1 MHVPPIIVTGARE
14 HNLRD
19 VTVGLPRG
27 RLVCLSGVS
36 GSGKSSLAFDTLYAE
51 GQRRYVESLS
61 TFARQFLGQLPRPD
75 VDSVTGLS
83 PAISIAQKSAGT
95 NPRSTVATMTEIH
108 DFLRVLYARVGTA
121 HCPTCDAVLEAQPRD
136 QIVERIIAARA
147 GRPVMVLAPVVR
159 EAKGEHR
166 DLFTDLVRQGFT
178 RARVDGSVCR
188 VEEPPA
194 LEKQLKHTIDVVVDR
209 LIPSEDTRSRLAE
222 AVELALRTGGGQV
235 IVAAEPARDGGQAGR
250 RPGDGA
256 SAGTSD
262 AAAPSPRPA
271 PGSRGGDEGDLVLS
285 SRYACTTC
293 GVSYDTPE
301 PQLFSFNSP
310 QGACPACDG
319 LGDIYGIDPEKLVTE
334 PAKTLRKG
342 AIGVLGTFRDMP
354 RWLRRLLTGVAAHAE
369 AKKKL
374 PPGTLL
380 DTPWQELT
388 AAQKRIWLDGT
399 GMEEIQLA
407 WRRGRAERGAKT
419 KFEGLR
425 ALLANRWRNA
435 KSGIVRRM
443 LEKLMSVTPCHVC
456 QGARLS
462 PQARAVRI
470 TSRGQGWGRGTRT
483 PALSP
488 REREKGTTAPLPRE
502 ESRGPCDATASH
514 APSPRPSPKGRGRKP
529 VAPLPALSP
538 GNPDQNRELSLDA
551 LCALPIADARAFLAD
566 LALDGTQ
573 RVIAVELMKEI
584 NGRLAF
590 LDQVGLGYLAL
601 DRKAPTLSGGESQ
614 RIRLAAQIGSGLS
627 GVLYVLDEPSIGLHP
642 RDNVK
647 LLGALEALRD
657 KGNTVVVVEHDED
670 TIRAADWVV
679 DFGPGPGKRGGEV
692 VAAGTPDDVARS
704 PRSVTGAFLAGR
716 DGIPVPKQRRQPRGS
731 SLVLKGVRH
740 NNLRNVDVEIP
751 LGLLVCVTGVSG
763 SGKSSLVGD
772 VLEPELRRRLG
783 SEAANP
789 GAFDALHGADA
800 LDKVIVI
807 DQSPIGRTPR
817 SNPATYVKVWDDI
830 RALFT
835 MLPEAKKRGWKAG
848 RFSFN
853 VAGGR
858 CEACEGNGSVR
869 LDMDFLADV
878 WMTCEVCGGARFAK
892 DTLEVRWKGKNVAE
906 LLTMEIGEALD
917 LFADAPDIARKL
929 QTLHDVGLDYLHL
942 GQPSPT
948 LSGGEA
954 QRVKLSRELAK
965 RSTGKTL
972 YILDEPT
979 TGLHMAD
986 VRQLL
991 TVLERLVDAGNT
1003 VLVVEHNLDVVKRA
1017 DWVIDLG
1024 PEGGAGGGRIV
1035 ATGTPEQVAKVKAS
1049 HTARALGPILAAGR
1063 TASRPARKPAV
1074 RRKAAADPA
1083 AAVQQMLATVTKSS
1097 RDPGPPAI
1105 TIRGAALHNLKH
1117 VDLDVPRGALTV
1129 CCGPSGS
1136 GKTSLAFDTLYA
1148 EGQRRYVESLSPY
1161 ARQFVG
1167 QVPKPLFEKIEG
1179 LAPAVAIEQR
1189 GGTGTPRSTV
1199 GTLTEMYDHFRVLA
1213 ARLGTMHCPG
1223 CGTPVGAQS
1232 VDQTVERLF
1241 EHGAGARLLLLA
1253 PTELKVGQTPEA
1265 LFAAL
1270 QAAGHVRVRIDGRTV
1285 RLDDKPVVDRKRKSR
1300 LEIVIDRVTVSPADR
1315 SRLAQSVEAAFA
1327 AGNGTMLVARAVD
1340 GADEPDWPVEVHS
1353 RRLAC
1358 PTCGRGF
1365 KPLEP
1370 RQFSFNSPLGW
1381 CPSCDGL
1388 GTRTGVDRKAL
1399 VRDSALSLGDGALD
1413 LWPTLQGPAGRQ
1425 MGRLMLEALCRV
1437 TGLPLDVPLA
1447 DLSGL
1452 QLRVLFEG
1460 TGEKWIDV
1468 PLPSGG
1474 PPTGRHPH
1482 PGPLPEGE
1490 GEGKSLLAQTS
1501 EIPSPRRQTKGK
1513 PPISSPLPLGEGG
1526 RRPGEGASSPVWF
1539 SFQFQGLEAACE
1551 EAARLVA
1558 ALRGKVD
1565 AVMDEVPCSEC
1576 GGSRLADVAAA
1587 VTLWGRPLDVWCR
1600 MPLGRLQRELA
1611 AVELAA
1617 DEKRIAGDLLR
1628 ELNAR
1633 VAFLVDVGLE
1643 YLDLARPA
1651 GSLSG
1656 GELQRIRLAAQVGS
1670 GLTGVLYVLDEPT
1683 IGLHPRDTHRLVA
1696 ALGKLR
1702 DLGNTVVVVEHDRDV
1717 VAAAD
1722 EAVDF
1727 GPGSG
1732 REGGTIVA
1740 HGPPAKL
1747 AEMKTSVTGP
1757 YLADKRACDAVLA
1770 RKLERG
1776 RRVPAGWIE
1785 VRGITHR
1792 TLRGVDARFPLGVL
1806 AAVTGPS
1813 GSGKTSLVLEV
1824 LWRAAARRLH
1834 AAREQPG
1841 RHAAVKGLE
1850 AIDRVIL
1857 VDQEAIGLTPGSTP
1871 ATYTGVFDH
1880 IRQLYAKVP
1889 EARTR
1894 GFAPR
1899 TFSFNVAGGRCEA
1912 CEGLGQRRVEMHF
1925 LPDVWVEC
1933 EACKGRRYSAETLHA
1948 KWHGKSIADVLEMS
1962 VADAAAFFAPVPP
1975 IARILATLVDVGL
1988 GYVTLGQPAPQ
1999 LSGGEAQRV
2008 KLSRELAKPGTGSTL
2023 YILDEPTTGLHFADI
2038 EKLLHVL
2045 ERLVDAGNTVL
2056 VIEHNL
2062 EVIQAADW
2070 VLDMGPEAGAGGGRI
2085 VTEGPP
2091 EDLVIHARRWRQQAD
2106 RDGAGD
2112 LLRSHTGEA
2121 LEAFTAAPP
2130 TSPAAP
2136 APASRRARARSRPG

>member
-1 MHVPPIIVTGARE
+1 MHVPPIVVRGARE

-83 PAISIAQKSAGT
+83 PSISIAQKSAGT

-121 HCPTCDAVLEAQPRD
+121 HCPACDAVLEAQPRD
-136 QIVERIIAARA
+136 QIVERILDSR
-147 GRPVMVLAPVVR
+147 GGQRVMLLAPLVR
-159 EAKGEHR
+159 DAKGEHR

-178 RARVDGSVCR
+178 RARVDGRICR
-188 VEEPPA
+188 VEDPPP

-209 LIPSEDTRSRLAE
+209 LVPSDATRSRVAE
-222 AVELALRTGGGQV
+222 AVALALKTSGGQV
-235 IVAAEPARDGGQAGR
+235 IVAGEEEAPRD
-250 RPGDGA
+250 
-256 SAGTSD
+256 
-262 AAAPSPRPA
+262 
-271 PGSRGGDEGDLVLS
+271 DLFS
-285 SRYACTTC
+285 SQYACAAC
-293 GVSYDTPE
+293 GVSYSTPE

-310 QGACPACDG
+310 QGACPTCEG
-319 LGDIYGIDPEKLVTE
+319 LGDIYGIDPAKLVTE
-334 PAKTLRKG
+334 PAKSLRKG
-342 AIGVLGTFRDMP
+342 AIGVLGTFRNMP

-374 PPGTLL
+374 APGTLL
-380 DTPWQELT
+380 DTPWKDLT
-388 AAQKRIWLDGT
+388 AAQKRIWLSGT
-399 GMEEIQLA
+399 GVEDVKLS
-407 WRRGRAERGAKT
+407 WKRGRAERGATT
-419 KFEGLR
+419 KFEGLC

-435 KSGIVRRM
+435 KSGIIRRM
-443 LEKLMSVTPCHVC
+443 LEKLMSITPCHAC

-462 PQARAVRI
+462 PQARGVRI
-470 TSRGQGWGRGTRT
+470 T
-483 PALSP
+483 
-488 REREKGTTAPLPRE
+488 
-502 ESRGPCDATASH
+502 TASKEWLG
-514 APSPRPSPKGRGRKP
+514 AKRPG
-529 VAPLPALSP
+529 
-538 GNPDQNRELSLDA
+538 ELSLDT
-551 LCALPIADARAFLAD
+551 LCALPIADARAFLAK

-573 RVIAVELMKEI
+573 ATIATELMKEI
-584 NGRLAF
+584 SSRLEF
-590 LDQVGLGYLAL
+590 LDRVGLGYLAL

-627 GVLYVLDEPSIGLHP
+627 GVLYVLDEPSIGLHA

-692 VAAGTPDDVARS
+692 VAAGTPDAVAASERS
-704 PRSVTGAFLAGR
+704 ITGAFLAGR
-716 DGIPVPKQRRQPRGS
+716 DRIEVPERRRPPTEK
-731 SLVLKGVRH
+731 SLRLEGVRH
-740 NNLRNVDVEIP
+740 NNLKGVDVEIP

-783 SEAANP
+783 SEAATP
-789 GAFDALHGADA
+789 GAFDAIHGADA

-830 RALFT
+830 RTLFT
-835 MLPEAKKRGWKAG
+835 MLPDAKKRGWKAG

-858 CEACEGNGSVR
+858 CEACEGSGSVR
-869 LDMDFLADV
+869 LDMDFLADIWV
-878 WMTCEVCGGARFAK
+878 TCEECGGTRFAK
-892 DTLEVRWKGKNVAE
+892 DTLEVRWKGKSVADI
-906 LLTMEIGEALD
+906 LAMEVGDALE

-991 TVLERLVDAGNT
+991 GVLERLVEAGNT

-1024 PEGGAGGGRIV
+1024 PEGGGGGGRIV
-1035 ATGTPEQVAKVKAS
+1035 AAGTPEKVAKVKAS
-1049 HTARALGPILAAGR
+1049 HTGRALVPLLSAGR
-1063 TASRPARKPAV
+1063 EPVAKPPAV
-1074 RRKAAADPA
+1074 RRKKAVDPT
-1083 AAVQQMLATVTKSS
+1083 AAVAAMLDAVGATS

-1105 TIRGAALHNLKH
+1105 TVRGAALHNLKQ
-1117 VDLDVPRGALTV
+1117 VDADIPRGKLTV

-1167 QVPKPLFEKIEG
+1167 QVPKPVFEKIEG
-1179 LAPAVAIEQR
+1179 LSPAVAIEQR
-1189 GGTGTPRSTV
+1189 ATGSTPRSTV

-1213 ARLGTMHCPG
+1213 ARLGRMHCPD
-1223 CGTPVGAQS
+1223 CSTQVGAQS
-1232 VDQTVERLF
+1232 VDQTVEKILS
-1241 EHGAGARLLLLA
+1241 HPAGTKLLLLA
-1253 PTELKVGQTPEA
+1253 PVELRVGQTPEA
-1265 LFAAL
+1265 LFASL
-1270 QAAGHVRVRIDGRTV
+1270 RAAGHVRVRIDGRTM
-1285 RLDDKPVVDRKRKSR
+1285 RLDEKPSLDRKRKSR
-1300 LEIVIDRVTVSPADR
+1300 IEIVIDRVTADPESR

-1327 AGNGTMLVARAVD
+1327 AGGGTMLVARCAD
-1340 GADEPDWPVEVHS
+1340 GHDGKALDEPDWPVEVLS

-1358 PTCGRGF
+1358 PECGRGF

-1388 GTRTGVDRKAL
+1388 GTRTGIDRGAL
-1399 VRDSALSLGDGALD
+1399 VRDASRSLADGALD
-1413 LWPTLQGPAGRQ
+1413 LWPTIDGPQGR
-1425 MGRLMLEALCRV
+1425 MGRAMLEALAAA

-1447 DLSGL
+1447 DLSGI
-1452 QLRVLFEG
+1452 QQRVLFEG
-1460 TGEKWIDV
+1460 TGDRWIEVERPKGV
-1468 PLPSGG
+1468 PGSG
-1474 PPTGRHPH
+1474 P
-1482 PGPLPEGE
+1482 
-1490 GEGKSLLAQTS
+1490 
-1501 EIPSPRRQTKGK
+1501 
-1513 PPISSPLPLGEGG
+1513 
-1526 RRPGEGASSPVWF
+1526 WF
-1539 SFQFQGLEAACE
+1539 AFQFKGLEAACE

-1558 ALRGKVD
+1558 ALRPKVD

-1576 GGSRLADVAAA
+1576 GGSRLADVASA
-1587 VTLWGRPLDVWCR
+1587 VTLWGRTLDVWGR
-1600 MPLGRLQRELA
+1600 MPLGRLAQELA
-1611 AVELAA
+1611 TVRLDDTER
-1617 DEKRIAGDLLR
+1617 KIAGDLLR
-1628 ELNAR
+1628 ELTAR
-1633 VAFLVDVGLE
+1633 VTFLVDVGLD
-1643 YLDLARPA
+1643 YLDMARPA

-1683 IGLHPRDTHRLVA
+1683 IGLHPRDTHRLIG

-1717 VAAAD
+1717 VATAD
-1722 EAVDF
+1722 HALDF

-1732 REGGTIVA
+1732 REGGLIVA
-1740 HGPPAKL
+1740 QAAPAKL
-1747 AEMKTSVTGP
+1747 ETLAASVTGP
-1757 YLADKRACDAVLA
+1757 YLGKRRACDEVLA
-1770 RKLERG
+1770 RKAKNG
-1776 RRVPAGWIE
+1776 RREPSGWID
-1785 VRGITHR
+1785 VRDVRHR
-1792 TLRGVDARFPLGVL
+1792 TLKGLDARFPLGVL

-1824 LWRAAARRLH
+1824 LWRALARRLH

-1841 RHAAVKGLE
+1841 QFTSIKGLDE
-1850 AIDRVIL
+1850 IDRVIL
-1857 VDQEAIGLTPGSTP
+1857 VDQEAIGSTPGSTP

-1889 EARTR
+1889 ESRTR
-1894 GFAPR
+1894 GFTPR

-1933 EACKGRRYSAETLHA
+1933 EACRGRRYTSETLHA

-1962 VADAAAFFAPVPP
+1962 VADAAAFFGTVPP
-1975 IARILATLVDVGL
+1975 VARILTTLVDVGL

-2008 KLSRELAKPGTGSTL
+2008 KLSRELAKPGTGRTL

-2038 EKLLHVL
+2038 EKLLRVL
-2045 ERLVDAGNTVL
+2045 ERLVDSGNTVL
-2056 VIEHNL
+2056 VVEHNL
-2062 EVIQAADW
+2062 EVIAAADW
-2070 VLDMGPEAGAGGGRI
+2070 VLDLGPEAGAGGGRI
-2085 VTEGPP
+2085 VAEGPP
-2091 EDLVIHARRWRQQAD
+2091 EDIVIHARRWLAQHSSARGSRA
-2106 RDGAGD
+2106 ASHGD
-2112 LLRSHTGEA
+2112 DDAPLLRSHTGEA
-2121 LEAFTAAPP
+2121 LDAFGALALKPSATP
-2130 TSPAAP
+2130 
-2136 APASRRARARSRPG
+2136 R

>member
-1 MHVPPIIVTGARE
+1 MHVPPIVVRGARE

-27 RLVCLSGVS
+27 RLVCLTGVS

-83 PAISIAQKSAGT
+83 PSISIAQKSAGH

-121 HCPTCDAVLEAQPRD
+121 HCPTCDSVLEAQPRD
-136 QIVERIIAARA
+136 QIVERIIAARKDQQ
-147 GRPVMVLAPVVR
+147 VMILAPLVR

-178 RARVDGSVCR
+178 RARVDGQICR
-188 VEEPPA
+188 VEDPPP
-194 LEKQLKHTIDVVVDR
+194 LEKLLKHSIDVVVDR
-209 LIPSEDTRSRLAE
+209 LIPSEATRSRIAE

-235 IVAAEPARDGGQAGR
+235 IVAGESKAEEK
-250 RPGDGA
+250 GA
-256 SAGTSD
+256 PEKRGLAPFSD
-262 AAAPSPRPA
+262 
-271 PGSRGGDEGDLVLS
+271 LILS
-285 SRYACTTC
+285 SRYACVQC
-293 GVSYDTPE
+293 GVSYSTPE

-310 QGACPACDG
+310 QGACPTCDG
-319 LGDIYGIDPEKLVTE
+319 LGDIYGIDPVKLVTAPE
-334 PAKTLRKG
+334 KSLRKG
-342 AIGVLGTFRDMP
+342 ALGVLGSFRDMP

-369 AKKKL
+369 AKRKF
-374 PPGTLL
+374 PDGTLL
-380 DTPWQELT
+380 DTPWQDLT
-388 AAQKRIWLDGT
+388 ALQKKIWLSGT
-399 GMEEIQLA
+399 GMEEISLV

-419 KFEGLR
+419 KFEGI
-425 ALLANRWRNA
+425 LAMLASRWRNA
-435 KSGIVRRM
+435 KSGIIRRM
-443 LEKLMSVTPCHVC
+443 LEKLMSVTPCHDC
-456 QGARLS
+456 MGARLS
-462 PQARAVRI
+462 AQARAVRI
-470 TSRGQGWGRGTRT
+470 RTAAKTSIQAVGTRVRENAV
-483 PALSP
+483 PA
-488 REREKGTTAPLPRE
+488 E
-502 ESRGPCDATASH
+502 
-514 APSPRPSPKGRGRKP
+514 RGR
-529 VAPLPALSP
+529 PLSARSKTRRHKSTDAAEDGARP
-538 GNPDQNRELSLDA
+538 ELSLDR
-551 LCALPIADARAFLAD
+551 LCALPIAEAREFLSD
-566 LALDGTQ
+566 LVLDDTQ
-573 RVIAVELMKEI
+573 SLIAVELMKEI
-584 NGRLAF
+584 RSRLAF
-590 LDQVGLGYLAL
+590 LDQVGLGYLSL

-627 GVLYVLDEPSIGLHP
+627 GVLYVLDEPSIGLHA

-657 KGNTVVVVEHDED
+657 KGNTVIVVEHDED

-692 VAAGTPDDVARS
+692 VAAGTPADVAASDRS
-704 PRSVTGAFLAGR
+704 ITGNFLAGR
-716 DGIPVPKQRRQPRGS
+716 DAIEVPAVRRKATGR

-740 NNLRNVDVEIP
+740 NNLTGIDVEIP
-751 LGLLVCVTGVSG
+751 LGQLVCVTGVSG

-772 VLEPELRRRLG
+772 VLEPELRRRLAG
-783 SEAANP
+783 SPADDEETDNAVSAA
-789 GAFDALHGADA
+789 GAFTAIEGIDA

-830 RALFT
+830 RKLFT
-835 MLPEAKKRGWKAG
+835 MLPDSKKRGWKAG

-858 CEACEGNGSVR
+858 CEACEGNGSTR

-878 WMTCEVCGGARFAK
+878 WVTCEQCGGARFAK

-906 LLTMEIGEALD
+906 LLNMEIGEARE

-929 QTLHDVGLDYLHL
+929 ETLCDVGLDYLHL

-1017 DWVIDLG
+1017 DHVIDLG
-1024 PEGGAGGGRIV
+1024 PEGGAGGGQIV
-1035 ATGTPEQVAKVKAS
+1035 AAGTPEQVARVKAS
-1049 HTARALGPILAAGR
+1049 HTGLALKPMLAAAKERAGNDL
-1063 TASRPARKPAV
+1063 PRKST
-1074 RRKAAADPA
+1074 RRKQPATAAA
-1083 AAVQQMLATVTKSS
+1083 LAKAELAQLAQLEKASI
-1097 RDPGPPAI
+1097 DPGPPQI
-1105 TIRGAALHNLKH
+1105 TIRGASQHNLKS
-1117 VDLDVPRGALTV
+1117 VDADIPRGAMTV

-1167 QVPKPLFEKIEG
+1167 QVPKPVFEKIEG
-1179 LAPAVAIEQR
+1179 LSPAVAIEQR
-1189 GGTGTPRSTV
+1189 ATGSTPRSTV
-1199 GTLTEMYDHFRVLA
+1199 GTLTEMYDYFRVLA
-1213 ARLGTMHCPG
+1213 ARLGVMHCPE
-1223 CGTPVGAQS
+1223 CHTPVGAQS
-1232 VDQTVERLF
+1232 VDKTVERLL
-1241 EHGAGARLLLLA
+1241 EHEPGMRLLLLA
-1253 PTELKVGQTPEA
+1253 PVELRVGQSPEA
-1265 LFAAL
+1265 FFAGL
-1270 QAAGHVRVRIDGRTV
+1270 LAAGYARVRIDGTTHQ
-1285 RLDDKPVVDRKRKSR
+1285 LTEKPTLDRKRKNK
-1300 LEIVIDRVTVSPADR
+1300 LEIVVDRVSANPAER
-1315 SRLAQSVEAAFA
+1315 SRLAQSVEAAFD
-1327 AGNGTMLVARAVD
+1327 AGAGTMLVARAVD
-1340 GADEPDWPVEVHS
+1340 GVEEADWPVEVHS

-1358 PTCGRGF
+1358 ASCGRGF

-1381 CPSCDGL
+1381 CATCDGL
-1388 GTRTGVDRKAL
+1388 GTRTGIEHKSL
-1399 VRDSALSLGDGALD
+1399 IRDPSLSLGEGALD
-1413 LWPTLQGPAGRQ
+1413 LWPSLDRADSGQVSRAMMEG
-1425 MGRLMLEALCRV
+1425 LCAA
-1437 TGLPLDVPLA
+1437 TGLPIDVPLA
-1447 DLSGL
+1447 ELSGL
-1452 QLRVLFEG
+1452 QQRVLFEG

-1468 PLPSGG
+1468 KRPAA
-1474 PPTGRHPH
+1474 TAA
-1482 PGPLPEGE
+1482 
-1490 GEGKSLLAQTS
+1490 KSSRSKQGT
-1501 EIPSPRRQTKGK
+1501 
-1513 PPISSPLPLGEGG
+1513 SSPD
-1526 RRPGEGASSPVWF
+1526 VWF
-1539 SFQFQGLEAACE
+1539 SFQFKGLEAACE
-1551 EAARLVA
+1551 EAARMVA
-1558 ALRGKVD
+1558 GLRGKVD
-1565 AVMDEVPCSEC
+1565 AVMGEVPCSEC
-1576 GGSRLADVAAA
+1576 GGSRLADVACA
-1587 VTLWGRPLDVWCR
+1587 VTLWGRTLDVWCR
-1600 MPLGRLQRELA
+1600 MPLGRLQLALA
-1611 AVELAA
+1611 AVALSA
-1617 DEKRIAGDLLR
+1617 DEKKIAGDLLR

-1643 YLDLARPA
+1643 YLDMARPA

-1683 IGLHPRDTHRLVA
+1683 IGLHPRDTHRLIA

-1702 DLGNTVVVVEHDRDV
+1702 DLGNTIVVVEHDRDV

-1722 EAVDF
+1722 HALDF

-1740 HGPPAKL
+1740 HASPTKL
-1747 AEMKTSVTGP
+1747 ATTKASVTGP
-1757 YLADKRACDAVLA
+1757 YLKAKKACDAVLD
-1770 RKLERG
+1770 RKQKQG
-1776 RRVPAGWIE
+1776 RREPTSWLE
-1785 VRGITHR
+1785 VRGIRHR
-1792 TLRGVDARFPLGVL
+1792 TLRGIDLKVPMGVL
-1806 AAVTGPS
+1806 TAVTGPS

-1824 LWRAAARRLH
+1824 LWRSLARRLH

-1841 RHAAVKGLE
+1841 QHDSVKGLD
-1850 AIDRVIL
+1850 AIDKVIL
-1857 VDQEAIGLTPGSTP
+1857 VDQEAIGSTPGSTP

-1880 IRQLYAKVP
+1880 IRQLFTKVP

-1894 GFAPR
+1894 GFTPR
-1899 TFSFNVAGGRCEA
+1899 TFSFNVPGGRCEQ

-1925 LPDVWVEC
+1925 LPDVWVQC
-1933 EACKGRRYSAETLHA
+1933 ETCHGRRYSAETLHA

-1962 VADAAAFFAPVPP
+1962 VAEAAQFFETVPA
-1975 IARILATLVDVGL
+1975 IARILSTLVDVGL
-1988 GYVTLGQPAPQ
+1988 GYITLGQPAPQ

-2023 YILDEPTTGLHFADI
+2023 YILDEPTTGLHFSDI

-2045 ERLVDAGNTVL
+2045 ERLVDTGNTVL
-2056 VIEHNL
+2056 VVEHNL
-2062 EVIQAADW
+2062 EVIAAADW
-2070 VLDMGPEAGAGGGRI
+2070 VIDMGPEAGDGGGKL
-2085 VTEGPP
+2085 VVEGPP
-2091 EDLVIHARRWRQQAD
+2091 EDLVVHAGRWV
-2106 RDGAGD
+2106 RDKS

-2121 LEAFTAAPP
+2121 LAAFGL
-2130 TSPAAP
+2130 
-2136 APASRRARARSRPG
+2136 R

>member
-1 MHVPPIIVTGARE
+1 MHGPPIVVRGARE
-14 HNLRD
+14 HNLRN

-27 RLVCLSGVS
+27 RLVCLTGVS

-83 PAISIAQKSAGT
+83 PSISIAQKSAGH

-121 HCPTCDAVLEAQPRD
+121 HCPTCDSVLEAQPRD
-136 QIVERIIAARA
+136 QIVERIIAAREDQ
-147 GRPVMVLAPVVR
+147 RVMILAPLVR

-178 RARVDGSVCR
+178 RARVDGQICR
-188 VEEPPA
+188 VEDPPP
-194 LEKQLKHTIDVVVDR
+194 LEKLLKHSIDVVVDR
-209 LIPSEDTRSRLAE
+209 LIPSEATRSRIAE

-235 IVAAEPARDGGQAGR
+235 IVAGEN
-250 RPGDGA
+250 GDG
-256 SAGTSD
+256 SDFSKKGTGAVSR
-262 AAAPSPRPA
+262 AEKSLPSPF
-271 PGSRGGDEGDLVLS
+271 SDLILS
-285 SRYACTTC
+285 SRYACVQC
-293 GVSYDTPE
+293 GVSYSTPE

-310 QGACPACDG
+310 QGACPTCEG
-319 LGDIYGIDPEKLVTE
+319 LGDIYGIDPAKLVTAQE
-334 PAKTLRKG
+334 KSLRKG
-342 AIGVLGTFRDMP
+342 ALGVLGSFRDMP

-369 AKKKL
+369 AKRKF
-374 PPGTLL
+374 PDGTLL
-380 DTPWQELT
+380 DTPWEDLT
-388 AAQKRIWLDGT
+388 ALQKKIWLNGT
-399 GMEEIQLA
+399 GMEEINLV

-419 KFEGLR
+419 KFEGIL

-435 KSGIVRRM
+435 KSGIIRRM
-443 LEKLMSVTPCHVC
+443 LEKLMSVTPCHDC

-462 PQARAVRI
+462 AQARAVRI
-470 TSRGQGWGRGTRT
+470 QTAAKTSIEAVGTSFQLVHESAGPGERGHPHAARLKTRRHN
-483 PALSP
+483 PAKASP
-488 REREKGTTAPLPRE
+488 DR
-502 ESRGPCDATASH
+502 
-514 APSPRPSPKGRGRKP
+514 RP
-529 VAPLPALSP
+529 
-538 GNPDQNRELSLDA
+538 ELSLDR
-551 LCALPIADARAFLAD
+551 LCALPIAEAREFLSD
-566 LALDGTQ
+566 LVLDDTQAL
-573 RVIAVELMKEI
+573 IAVELMKEI
-584 NGRLAF
+584 RSRLAF
-590 LDQVGLGYLAL
+590 LDQVGLGYLSL

-627 GVLYVLDEPSIGLHP
+627 GVLYVLDEPSIGLHA

-657 KGNTVVVVEHDED
+657 KGNTVIVVEHDED
-670 TIRAADWVV
+670 TIRAADWVI

-692 VAAGTPDDVARS
+692 VAAGTPADVAASDRS
-704 PRSVTGAFLAGR
+704 ITGNFLAGR
-716 DGIPVPKQRRQPRGS
+716 DQIAVPTVRRKPTGK
-731 SLVLKGVRH
+731 SLLLQGVRH
-740 NNLRNVDVEIP
+740 NNLAGIDVEIP
-751 LGLLVCVTGVSG
+751 LGQLVCVTGVSG

-772 VLEPELRRRLG
+772 VLEPQLRRRLAG
-783 SEAANP
+783 STESDEDSDVVSGAAA
-789 GAFDALHGADA
+789 GTFTAIEGIDS

-830 RALFT
+830 RKLFT
-835 MLPEAKKRGWKAG
+835 MLPDSKKRGWKAG

-858 CEACEGNGSVR
+858 CEACEGNGSTR

-878 WMTCEVCGGARFAK
+878 WVTCDQCGGARFAK

-906 LLTMEIGEALD
+906 LLNMEIGEARE

-929 QTLHDVGLDYLHL
+929 ETLCDVGLDYLHL

-1017 DWVIDLG
+1017 DHVIDLG
-1024 PEGGAGGGRIV
+1024 PEGGAGGGQIV
-1035 ATGTPEQVAKVKAS
+1035 AAGTPEQVARVKAS
-1049 HTARALGPILAAGR
+1049 HTGLALKPMLAAAHAR
-1063 TASRPARKPAV
+1063 TEAGTKPARRKKPV
-1074 RRKAAADPA
+1074 TAAA
-1083 AAVQQMLATVTKSS
+1083 LAKAELAQLAQLEKASI
-1097 RDPGPPAI
+1097 DPGPPQI
-1105 TIRGAALHNLKH
+1105 TIRGASQHNLKS
-1117 VDLDVPRGALTV
+1117 VDADIPRGAMTV

-1167 QVPKPLFEKIEG
+1167 QVPKPVFEKIEG
-1179 LAPAVAIEQR
+1179 LSPAVAIEQR
-1189 GGTGTPRSTV
+1189 ATGSTPRSTV
-1199 GTLTEMYDHFRVLA
+1199 GTLTEMYDYFRVLA
-1213 ARLGTMHCPG
+1213 ARLGTMHCPS
-1223 CGTPVGAQS
+1223 CSMPVGAQS
-1232 VDQTVERLF
+1232 VDKTVERLL
-1241 EHGAGARLLLLA
+1241 EHEPGTRLLLLA
-1253 PTELKVGQTPEA
+1253 PVELRVGQSPDA
-1265 LFAAL
+1265 FFAGL
-1270 QAAGHVRVRIDGRTV
+1270 LAAGYARVRIDGTTHQ
-1285 RLDDKPVVDRKRKSR
+1285 LTEKPSLDRKRKNKI
-1300 LEIVIDRVTVSPADR
+1300 EIVVDRVAANPAER
-1315 SRLAQSVEAAFA
+1315 SRLAQSVETAFD
-1327 AGNGTMLVARAVD
+1327 AGAGTMLVARAVD
-1340 GADEPDWPVEVHS
+1340 GVEEVDWPVEVHS

-1358 PTCGRGF
+1358 ASCGRGF

-1381 CPSCDGL
+1381 CVTCDGL
-1388 GTRTGVDRKAL
+1388 GTRTGIEHKSL
-1399 VRDSALSLGDGALD
+1399 IRDPSLSLGAGALD
-1413 LWPTLQGPAGRQ
+1413 LWPSLDRADSGQVSRAMMEG
-1425 MGRLMLEALCRV
+1425 LCAA
-1437 TGLPLDVPLA
+1437 TGLPIDVPLA
-1447 DLSGL
+1447 ELSGL
-1452 QLRVLFEG
+1452 QQRVLFEG

-1468 PLPSGG
+1468 KRPASAP
-1474 PPTGRHPH
+1474 
-1482 PGPLPEGE
+1482 
-1490 GEGKSLLAQTS
+1490 A
-1501 EIPSPRRQTKGK
+1501 KGSRSK
-1513 PPISSPLPLGEGG
+1513 QGSS
-1526 RRPGEGASSPVWF
+1526 SSDVWF
-1539 SFQFQGLEAACE
+1539 SFQFKGLEAACE
-1551 EAARLVA
+1551 EAARMVA
-1558 ALRGKVD
+1558 GLRGKVD
-1565 AVMDEVPCSEC
+1565 AVMGEVPCSDC
-1576 GGSRLADVAAA
+1576 GGSRLADVASA
-1587 VTLWGRPLDVWCR
+1587 VTLWGRTLDVWCR
-1600 MPLGRLQRELA
+1600 MPLARLQQEISTVTLS
-1611 AVELAA
+1611 A
-1617 DEKRIAGDLLR
+1617 DEQKIAGDLLR

-1643 YLDLARPA
+1643 YLDMARPA

-1683 IGLHPRDTHRLVA
+1683 IGLHPRDTHRLIA

-1702 DLGNTVVVVEHDRDV
+1702 DLGNTIVVVEHDRDV

-1722 EAVDF
+1722 HALDF

-1740 HGPPAKL
+1740 HASPTKL
-1747 AEMKTSVTGP
+1747 ATTKASVTGP
-1757 YLADKRACDAVLA
+1757 YLKAKKACDAVLE
-1770 RKLERG
+1770 RKQKQG
-1776 RRVPAGWIE
+1776 RREPSSWLE
-1785 VRGITHR
+1785 VRGIRHR
-1792 TLRGVDARFPLGVL
+1792 TLRGIDLKVPMGVL
-1806 AAVTGPS
+1806 TAVTGPS

-1824 LWRAAARRLH
+1824 LWRSLARRLH

-1841 RHAAVKGLE
+1841 QHDSVKGLD
-1850 AIDRVIL
+1850 AIDKVIL
-1857 VDQEAIGLTPGSTP
+1857 VDQEAIGSTPGSTP

-1880 IRQLYAKVP
+1880 IRQLFTKVP

-1894 GFAPR
+1894 GFTPR
-1899 TFSFNVAGGRCEA
+1899 TFSFNVPGGRCEQ

-1925 LPDVWVEC
+1925 LPDVWVQC
-1933 EACKGRRYSAETLHA
+1933 ETCHGRRYSVETLHA

-1962 VADAAAFFAPVPP
+1962 VAEAAQFFETVPA
-1975 IARILATLVDVGL
+1975 IARILSTLVDVGL
-1988 GYVTLGQPAPQ
+1988 GYITLGQPAPQ

-2023 YILDEPTTGLHFADI
+2023 YILDEPTTGLHFSDI

-2045 ERLVDAGNTVL
+2045 ERLVDTGNTVL
-2056 VIEHNL
+2056 VVEHNL
-2062 EVIQAADW
+2062 EVIAAADW
-2070 VLDMGPEAGAGGGRI
+2070 VIDMGPEAGDGGGKI
-2085 VTEGPP
+2085 VVEGPP
-2091 EDLVIHARRWRQQAD
+2091 EDLVVHAGRWT
-2106 RDGAGD
+2106 RDKS
-2112 LLRSHTGEA
+2112 LIRSHTGEA
-2121 LEAFTAAPP
+2121 LATFGL
-2130 TSPAAP
+2130 
-2136 APASRRARARSRPG
+2136 R

>member
-1 MHVPPIIVTGARE
+1 MHVPPIVVKGARE

-27 RLVCLSGVS
+27 RLVCLAGVS

-147 GRPVMVLAPVVR
+147 GQPVMVLAPLVR

-178 RARVDGSVCR
+178 RARVDGVVCR
-188 VEEPPA
+188 VEDPPA

-209 LIPSEDTRSRLAE
+209 LVPAEATRSRLAE

-235 IVAAEPARDGGQAGR
+235 IVAAEPARDGGQPGR
-250 RPGDGA
+250 KPGEEAPGGTRDATVPA
-256 SAGTSD
+256 S
-262 AAAPSPRPA
+262 RPA
-271 PGSRGGDEGDLVLS
+271 SGKRGGDGGDLVLS
-285 SRYACTTC
+285 SRYACTAC

-319 LGDIYGIDPEKLVTE
+319 LGDIYGIDPAKLVTE

-342 AIGVLGTFRDMP
+342 AIGVLGSFRDMP
-354 RWLRRLLTGVAAHAE
+354 RWMRRLLTGVAAHAE

-399 GMEEIQLA
+399 GLEEIQLA

-419 KFEGLR
+419 KFEGIR

-435 KSGIVRRM
+435 KSGIIRRM
-443 LEKLMSVTPCHVC
+443 LEKLMSVTPCHAC
-456 QGARLS
+456 HGARLS

-470 TSRGQGWGRGTRT
+470 TTAVKGWGQGTIA

-488 REREKGTTAPLPRE
+488 RARERGTSKPLPPGEAGR
-502 ESRGPCDATASH
+502 
-514 APSPRPSPKGRGRKP
+514 RPGEG
-529 VAPLPALSP
+529 ASP
-538 GNPDQNRELSLDA
+538 GPELSLDA

-573 RVIAVELMKEI
+573 RVIAVELLKEI

-716 DGIPVPKQRRQPRGS
+716 DGIPVPAARRKSNGKR
-731 SLVLKGVRH
+731 LVLAGVRH
-740 NNLRNVDVEIP
+740 NNLQGVDVEIP

-772 VLEPELRRRLG
+772 VLEPELRRLLG
-783 SEAANP
+783 SEAATP
-789 GAFDALHGADA
+789 RAFDSIHGADA

-830 RALFT
+830 RDLFT

-878 WMTCEVCGGARFAK
+878 WTTCEVCGGARFAK

-906 LLTMEIGEALD
+906 LLAMEIGEALE

-954 QRVKLSRELAK
+954 QRVKLSRELAR
-965 RSTGKTL
+965 RSTGQTL

-991 TVLERLVDAGNT
+991 TVLERLVEAGNT

-1035 ATGTPEQVAKVKAS
+1035 AAGTPEQVAKVKAS

-1063 TASRPARKPAV
+1063 AKARPARKPAV
-1074 RRKAAADPA
+1074 RRKPAADPA
-1083 AAVQQMLATVTKSS
+1083 AAVREMLATVTKSS

-1189 GGTGTPRSTV
+1189 SGTSTPRSTV

-1213 ARLGTMHCPG
+1213 ARLGTMHCPA

-1232 VDQTVERLF
+1232 VDQTVERLLA
-1241 EHGAGARLLLLA
+1241 HGAGSRLMLLA

-1270 QAAGHVRVRIDGRTV
+1270 LAAGHVRVRIDGRTV

-1300 LEIVIDRVTVSPADR
+1300 IEIVIDRVTAAPADR

-1327 AGNGTMLVARAVD
+1327 AGNGTLLVARAVD
-1340 GADEPDWPVEVHS
+1340 GVDEPDWPVEVHS

-1399 VRDSALSLGDGALD
+1399 VRDPALSLGDGALD

-1425 MGRLMLEALCRV
+1425 MGRLMLEALCQA

-1452 QLRVLFEG
+1452 QQRVLFEG

-1468 PLPSGG
+1468 PVPSGG

-1490 GEGKSLLAQTS
+1490 GEGKSLLAQPS
-1501 EIPSPRRQTKGK
+1501 EVTSPRRQSKGAT
-1513 PPISSPLPLGEGG
+1513 PTISPLPLGEGG

-1617 DEKRIAGDLLR
+1617 EEKKIAGDLLR
-1628 ELNAR
+1628 ELTNR
-1633 VAFLVDVGLE
+1633 TAFLVDVGLD

-1683 IGLHPRDTHRLVA
+1683 IGLHPRDTHRLVT

-1732 REGGTIVA
+1732 RDGGTIVA

-1747 AEMKTSVTGP
+1747 AGMKTSVTGP

-1770 RKLERG
+1770 RKQALG
-1776 RRVPAGWIE
+1776 RREPAGWID
-1785 VRGITHR
+1785 VRGIAHR
-1792 TLRGVDARFPLGVL
+1792 TLRGLDVRFPLGVL

-1841 RHAAVKGLE
+1841 RHEAVKGLE

-1857 VDQEAIGLTPGSTP
+1857 VDQEAIGVTPGSTP

-1880 IRQLYAKVP
+1880 IRQLFANVP
-1889 EARTR
+1889 ESRTR
-1894 GFAPR
+1894 GFMPR

-1975 IARILATLVDVGL
+1975 IARILSTLVDVGL

-2056 VIEHNL
+2056 VVEHNL
-2062 EVIQAADW
+2062 EVIEAADW

-2085 VTEGPP
+2085 VAEGPP
-2091 EDLVIHARRWRQQAD
+2091 EDLVIHARRWRQQEA
-2106 RDGAGD
+2106 GGGTGD

-2121 LEAFTAAPP
+2121 LEAFRAAATSGPP
-2130 TSPAAP
+2130 GPS
-2136 APASRRARARSRPG
+2136 SRRAGARSRSRSAGPSTGGSRG

>member
-1 MHVPPIIVTGARE
+1 M
-14 HNLRD
+14 
-19 VTVGLPRG
+19 
-27 RLVCLSGVS
+27 
-36 GSGKSSLAFDTLYAE
+36 
-51 GQRRYVESLS
+51 
-61 TFARQFLGQLPRPD
+61 
-75 VDSVTGLS
+75 
-83 PAISIAQKSAGT
+83 
-95 NPRSTVATMTEIH
+95 
-108 DFLRVLYARVGTA
+108 
-121 HCPTCDAVLEAQPRD
+121 
-136 QIVERIIAARA
+136 
-147 GRPVMVLAPVVR
+147 
-159 EAKGEHR
+159 
-166 DLFTDLVRQGFT
+166 
-178 RARVDGSVCR
+178 
-188 VEEPPA
+188 
-194 LEKQLKHTIDVVVDR
+194 
-209 LIPSEDTRSRLAE
+209 
-222 AVELALRTGGGQV
+222 
-235 IVAAEPARDGGQAGR
+235 
-250 RPGDGA
+250 
-256 SAGTSD
+256 
-262 AAAPSPRPA
+262 
-271 PGSRGGDEGDLVLS
+271 VLS
-285 SRYACTTC
+285 SRYACVSC
-293 GVSYDTPE
+293 GVSYSTPE

-319 LGDIYGIDPEKLVTE
+319 LGDIYGIDPAKLVTNPE
-334 PAKTLRKG
+334 KTLRKG
-342 AIGVLGTFRDMP
+342 AIGVLGSYRDMP
-354 RWLRRLLTGVAAHAE
+354 RWMRRLFNGVAAHAE

-380 DTPWQELT
+380 DTPWQDLT
-388 AAQKRIWLDGT
+388 TAQKKIWLSGT
-399 GMEEIQLA
+399 GVEEIALS
-407 WRRGRAERGAKT
+407 WKSGRAERGAKT
-419 KFEGLR
+419 KFEGIC

-435 KSGIVRRM
+435 KSGIIRRM
-443 LEKLMSVTPCHVC
+443 LEKLMSITPCHVC
-456 QGARLS
+456 HGARLS

-470 TSRGQGWGRGTRT
+470 TSARRQ
-483 PALSP
+483 S
-488 REREKGTTAPLPRE
+488 
-502 ESRGPCDATASH
+502 
-514 APSPRPSPKGRGRKP
+514 
-529 VAPLPALSP
+529 
-538 GNPDQNRELSLDA
+538 ELSLDA
-551 LCALPIADARAFLAD
+551 LCALPIADAREFLAD
-566 LALDGTQ
+566 LTLDDTQ

-692 VAAGTPDDVARS
+692 VAAGTPADVAASDRS
-704 PRSVTGAFLAGR
+704 ITGAFLAGR
-716 DGIPVPKQRRQPRGS
+716 DAIHVPEQRRKTNGRQ
-731 SLVLKGVRH
+731 LVLKGVRH
-740 NNLRNVDVEIP
+740 NNLKGVDVEIP

-772 VLEPELRRRLG
+772 VLEPELRRLLG
-783 SEAANP
+783 SEVANP
-789 GAFDALHGADA
+789 GEFDSIHGADA

-830 RALFT
+830 RGLFT
-835 MLPEAKKRGWKAG
+835 MLPDAKKRGWKAG

-878 WMTCEVCGGARFAK
+878 WVTCEVCGGARFAK

-906 LLTMEIGEALD
+906 LLNMEVGDARE
-917 LFADAPDIARKL
+917 LFTDAPDISRKL
-929 QTLHDVGLDYLHL
+929 ETLCDVGLDYLHL
-942 GQPSPT
+942 GQSSPT

-1024 PEGGAGGGRIV
+1024 PEGGAGGGRII
-1035 ATGTPEQVAKVKAS
+1035 AAGTPEQIAKTKGS
-1049 HTARALGPILAAGR
+1049 HTGKALAPMLAAAKQAARAATGK
-1063 TASRPARKPAV
+1063 PARKPAV
-1074 RRKAAADPA
+1074 RRKKVADPA
-1083 AAVQQMLATVTKSS
+1083 AAVAAMLDSVAKRSI
-1097 RDPGPPAI
+1097 DPGPPAI
-1105 TIRGAALHNLKH
+1105 TIRGAALHNLKQ
-1117 VDLDVPRGALTV
+1117 VDADIPRGAMTV

-1179 LAPAVAIEQR
+1179 LSPAVAIEQR
-1189 GGTGTPRSTV
+1189 STGSTPRSTV

-1213 ARLGTMHCPG
+1213 ARLGQMHCPD
-1223 CGTPVGAQS
+1223 CGVPVGAQS
-1232 VDQTVERLF
+1232 VDQTVERLL
-1241 EHGAGARLLLLA
+1241 EHGPEARLLLLA
-1253 PTELKVGQTPEA
+1253 PTELRVGQTPEA

-1270 QAAGHVRVRIDGRTV
+1270 QAAGHVRVRIDGKTV
-1285 RLDDKPVVDRKRKSR
+1285 RLDEKPAVDRKRKSR
-1300 LEIVIDRVTVSPADR
+1300 IEIVIDRVTADPKER
-1315 SRLAQSVEAAFA
+1315 SRLAQSVEAAFD
-1327 AGNGTMLVARAVD
+1327 AGGGTMLVARAVD
-1340 GADEPDWPVEVHS
+1340 GAEEPDWPVEVYS

-1358 PTCGRGF
+1358 PGCGRGF

-1388 GTRTGVDRKAL
+1388 GTRTGIDRTAL
-1399 VRDSALSLGDGALD
+1399 VRDASLSLGEGALD
-1413 LWPTLQGPAGRQ
+1413 LWPSLQGPPGRQ
-1425 MGRLMLEALCRV
+1425 LGRLMLEALCKA

-1447 DLSGL
+1447 DLSGI
-1452 QLRVLFEG
+1452 QQRVLFEG
-1460 TGEKWIDV
+1460 TGDKWIEV
-1468 PLPSGG
+1468 A
-1474 PPTGRHPH
+1474 
-1482 PGPLPEGE
+1482 
-1490 GEGKSLLAQTS
+1490 K
-1501 EIPSPRRQTKGK
+1501 PRFAFHFK
-1513 PPISSPLPLGEGG
+1513 
-1526 RRPGEGASSPVWF
+1526 
-1539 SFQFQGLEAACE
+1539 GLEAACE
-1551 EAARLVA
+1551 EAARLVV

-1576 GGSRLADVAAA
+1576 GGSRLADVASA
-1587 VTLWGRPLDVWCR
+1587 VTLWGRTLDVWCR
-1600 MPLGRLQRELA
+1600 MPLGRLQQELA
-1611 AVELAA
+1611 AVTLAD
-1617 DEKRIAGDLLR
+1617 DEKKIAGDLLR

-1633 VAFLVDVGLE
+1633 VAFLVDVGLD
-1643 YLDLARPA
+1643 YLDMARPA

-1683 IGLHPRDTHRLVA
+1683 IGLHPRDTHRLIG

-1702 DLGNTVVVVEHDRDV
+1702 DLGNTIVVVEHDRDV

-1722 EAVDF
+1722 ETLDF

-1740 HGPPAKL
+1740 HAPPQKL
-1747 AEMKTSVTGP
+1747 ATLKTSVTGP
-1757 YLADKRACDAVLA
+1757 YLTKKKACDAVLA
-1770 RKLERG
+1770 RKRDRG
-1776 RRVPAGWIE
+1776 RREPQGWLE
-1785 VRGITHR
+1785 VRGIRHR
-1792 TLRGVDARFPLGVL
+1792 TLRGVDVKFPLGVL
-1806 AAVTGPS
+1806 TAVTGPS

-1824 LWRAAARRLH
+1824 LWRAVARRLH

-1841 RHAAVKGLE
+1841 QHDAIKGLD

-1857 VDQEAIGLTPGSTP
+1857 VDQDAIGSTPGSTP

-1880 IRQLYAKVP
+1880 IRQLFAKVP
-1889 EARTR
+1889 ESRTR
-1894 GFAPR
+1894 GFTPR
-1899 TFSFNVAGGRCEA
+1899 TFSFNVPGGRCEA

-1933 EACKGRRYSAETLHA
+1933 EACKGRRYSSETLHA

-1962 VADAAAFFAPVPP
+1962 VADAAAFFETAPH
-1975 IARILATLVDVGL
+1975 IARILNTLVDVGL
-1988 GYVTLGQPAPQ
+1988 GYITLGQPAPQ

-2008 KLSRELAKPGTGSTL
+2008 KLSRELAKPGTGQTL

-2056 VIEHNL
+2056 VVEHNL
-2062 EVIQAADW
+2062 EVIAAADW
-2070 VLDMGPEAGAGGGRI
+2070 VLDMGPEAGAGGGR
-2085 VTEGPP
+2085 VVAEGPP
-2091 EDLVIHARRWRQQAD
+2091 EDIIIHARQERKSA
-2106 RDGAGD
+2106 AAKPAVTAD

-2121 LEAFTAAPP
+2121 LDAFGLLNQ
-2130 TSPAAP
+2130 TSRHPH
-2136 APASRRARARSRPG
+2136 RV

>member
-1 MHVPPIIVTGARE
+1 MHVPPIVVRGARE

-75 VDSVTGLS
+75 VDAVTGLS
-83 PAISIAQKSAGT
+83 PSISIAQKSAGT

-121 HCPTCDAVLEAQPRD
+121 HCPACDAVLEAQPRD
-136 QIVERIIAARA
+136 QIVERILATR
-147 GRPVMVLAPVVR
+147 GGDRVMVLAPLVR
-159 EAKGEHR
+159 DAKGEHK

-178 RARVDGSVCR
+178 RARVDGTVCR
-188 VEEPPA
+188 VEDPPP

-209 LIPSEDTRSRLAE
+209 LIPSEATRSRLAE
-222 AVELALRTGGGQV
+222 AVELALTTGGGQV
-235 IVAAEPARDGGQAGR
+235 IVAADEAK
-250 RPGDGA
+250 
-256 SAGTSD
+256 
-262 AAAPSPRPA
+262 AA
-271 PGSRGGDEGDLVLS
+271 DLVLS
-285 SRYACTTC
+285 SRYACVAC
-293 GVSYDTPE
+293 GVSYSTPE

-310 QGACPACDG
+310 QGACPACEG
-319 LGDIYGIDPEKLVTE
+319 LGDIYGIDPVKLVTD
-334 PAKTLRKG
+334 PDKTLRKG
-342 AIGVLGTFRDMP
+342 AIGVLGSYRDMP
-354 RWLRRLLTGVAAHAE
+354 RWMRRLFNGVAAHAE

-380 DTPWQELT
+380 DTPWKNLT
-388 AAQKRIWLDGT
+388 AAQKKIWLSGT
-399 GMEEIQLA
+399 GVEEISLS
-407 WRRGRAERGAKT
+407 WKSGRAERGAKT
-419 KFEGLR
+419 KFEGICP
-425 ALLANRWRNA
+425 LLANRWRNA
-435 KSGIVRRM
+435 KSGIIRRM
-443 LEKLMSVTPCHVC
+443 LEKLMSITPCHVC
-456 QGARLS
+456 HGARLS

-470 TSRGQGWGRGTRT
+470 TSAR
-483 PALSP
+483 
-488 REREKGTTAPLPRE
+488 
-502 ESRGPCDATASH
+502 
-514 APSPRPSPKGRGRKP
+514 RK
-529 VAPLPALSP
+529 A
-538 GNPDQNRELSLDA
+538 ELSLDA
-551 LCALPIADARAFLAD
+551 LCALPIADAREFLAD
-566 LALDGTQ
+566 LVLDDTQ
-573 RVIAVELMKEI
+573 QVIAVELLKEI

-590 LDQVGLGYLAL
+590 LHQVGLGYLAL

-692 VAAGTPDDVARS
+692 VAAGTPSDVAASDRS
-704 PRSVTGAFLAGR
+704 ITGAFLAGR
-716 DGIPVPKQRRQPRGS
+716 DAIHVPDSRRKPTGKK
-731 SLVLKGVRH
+731 LVLKGVRH
-740 NNLRNVDVEIP
+740 NNLVGVDVEIP
-751 LGLLVCVTGVSG
+751 LGLFVCVTGVSG

-772 VLEPELRRRLG
+772 VLEPELRRLLG
-783 SEAANP
+783 SEMATP
-789 GAFDALHGADA
+789 GAFDSIHGADA

-830 RALFT
+830 RGLFT
-835 MLPEAKKRGWKAG
+835 MLPDAKKRGWKAG

-878 WMTCEVCGGARFAK
+878 WVTCEVCGGARFAK

-906 LLTMEIGEALD
+906 LLNMEVGDARE

-929 QTLHDVGLDYLHL
+929 ETLCDVGLDYLHL
-942 GQPSPT
+942 GQSSPT

-991 TVLERLVDAGNT
+991 TVLERLVAAGNT

-1024 PEGGAGGGRIV
+1024 PEGGAGGGRII
-1035 ATGTPEQVAKVKAS
+1035 AAGTPEQIAKTKGS
-1049 HTARALGPILAAGR
+1049 HTGKALAPILAAAKQAAQAATGK
-1063 TASRPARKPAV
+1063 PARKPAV
-1074 RRKAAADPA
+1074 RRKRVADPA
-1083 AAVQQMLATVTKSS
+1083 AAVAAMLDTVTKCSI
-1097 RDPGPPAI
+1097 DPGPPAI
-1105 TIRGAALHNLKH
+1105 TIRGAALHNLRR
-1117 VDLDVPRGALTV
+1117 VDADIPRGAMTV

-1179 LAPAVAIEQR
+1179 LSPAVAIEQR
-1189 GGTGTPRSTV
+1189 STGSTPRSTV

-1213 ARLGTMHCPG
+1213 ARLGRMHCPD
-1223 CGTPVGAQS
+1223 CSTPVGTQS
-1232 VDQTVERLF
+1232 IDQTVERLL
-1241 EHGAGARLLLLA
+1241 EHGPEARLLLLA
-1253 PTELKVGQTPEA
+1253 PIELRVGQTPEA

-1270 QAAGHVRVRIDGRTV
+1270 QAAGHVRVRIDGKTV
-1285 RLDDKPVVDRKRKSR
+1285 RLDEKPTLDRKRKSR
-1300 LEIVIDRVTVSPADR
+1300 IEIVIDRVTAEAKDR
-1315 SRLAQSVEAAFA
+1315 SRLAQSIEAAFD
-1327 AGNGTMLVARAVD
+1327 AGGGTMLVARAIA
-1340 GADEPDWPVEVHS
+1340 GAEEPDWPVEVHS

-1358 PTCGRGF
+1358 PGCGRGF

-1388 GTRTGVDRKAL
+1388 GTRTGIDRSAL
-1399 VRDSALSLGDGALD
+1399 VRDASLSLGEGALD
-1413 LWPTLQGPAGRQ
+1413 LWPSLQGPPGRQ
-1425 MGRLMLEALCRV
+1425 LGRLMLEALCKA

-1447 DLSGL
+1447 DLSGI
-1452 QLRVLFEG
+1452 QQRVLFEG
-1460 TGEKWIDV
+1460 TGDKWIDV
-1468 PLPSGG
+1468 A
-1474 PPTGRHPH
+1474 
-1482 PGPLPEGE
+1482 
-1490 GEGKSLLAQTS
+1490 K
-1501 EIPSPRRQTKGK
+1501 PR
-1513 PPISSPLPLGEGG
+1513 
-1526 RRPGEGASSPVWF
+1526 F
-1539 SFQFQGLEAACE
+1539 SFQFKGLEAACE
-1551 EAARLVA
+1551 EAARLVV

-1576 GGSRLADVAAA
+1576 GGSRLADVASA
-1587 VTLWGRPLDVWCR
+1587 VTLWGRTLDVWCR
-1600 MPLGRLQRELA
+1600 MPLGRLQQELA
-1611 AVELAA
+1611 VIRLAD
-1617 DEKRIAGDLLR
+1617 DEKKIAGDLLR
-1628 ELNAR
+1628 ELTSR

-1643 YLDLARPA
+1643 YLDMARPA

-1683 IGLHPRDTHRLVA
+1683 IGLHPRDTHRLIG

-1722 EAVDF
+1722 ETLDF

-1740 HGPPAKL
+1740 HAPPAKL
-1747 AEMKTSVTGP
+1747 AGMKQSVTGP
-1757 YLADKRACDAVLA
+1757 YLETKKACDAVLGK
-1770 RKLERG
+1770 KLARG
-1776 RRVPAGWIE
+1776 RREPTGWLE
-1785 VRGITHR
+1785 VRGVRHR
-1792 TLRGVDARFPLGVL
+1792 TLRGVDVKFPLGVL
-1806 AAVTGPS
+1806 TAVTGPS

-1824 LWRAAARRLH
+1824 LWRAVARRLH

-1841 RHAAVKGLE
+1841 QHDAIKGLD

-1857 VDQEAIGLTPGSTP
+1857 VDQDAIGSTPGSTP

-1880 IRQLYAKVP
+1880 IRQLFAKVP
-1889 EARTR
+1889 ESRTR
-1894 GFAPR
+1894 GFTPR
-1899 TFSFNVAGGRCEA
+1899 TFSFNVPGGRCEA

-1933 EACKGRRYSAETLHA
+1933 AACKGRRYASETLHA

-1962 VADAAAFFAPVPP
+1962 VADAAAFFATAPH
-1975 IARILATLVDVGL
+1975 IARILDTLVDVGL
-1988 GYVTLGQPAPQ
+1988 GYITLGQPAPQ

-2008 KLSRELAKPGTGSTL
+2008 KLSRELAKPGTGQTL

-2045 ERLVDAGNTVL
+2045 ERLVTAGNTVL
-2056 VIEHNL
+2056 VVEHNL
-2062 EVIQAADW
+2062 EVIGAADW
-2070 VLDMGPEAGAGGGRI
+2070 VLDMGPEAGVGGGR
-2085 VTEGPP
+2085 VVAEGPP
-2091 EDLVIHARRWRQQAD
+2091 EDIVIHARQERKAAAAKPTAT
-2106 RDGAGD
+2106 GA

-2121 LEAFTAAPP
+2121 LDAFGLLESRSAPR
-2130 TSPAAP
+2130 SPH
-2136 APASRRARARSRPG
+2136 RREPVGR

>member
-1 MHVPPIIVTGARE
+1 MHVAQTVVPIVVRGARE

-83 PAISIAQKSAGT
+83 PSISIAQKSAGT

-108 DFLRVLYARVGTA
+108 DFLRVLFARVGTA
-121 HCPTCDAVLEAQPRD
+121 HCPSCDAVLEAQPRD
-136 QIVERIIAARA
+136 QIVERILAARG
-147 GRPVMVLAPVVR
+147 GRRVLVLAPLVR
-159 EAKGEHR
+159 DAKGEHR
-166 DLFTDLVRQGFT
+166 DLFADLVRQGFT
-178 RARVDGSVCR
+178 RARVDGTVCR

-194 LEKQLKHTIDVVVDR
+194 LAKLLKHTIEVVVDR
-209 LIPSEDTRSRLAE
+209 LVPAENTRSRLAE
-222 AVELALRTGGGQV
+222 AVDLALRTGGGRV
-235 IVAAEPARDGGQAGR
+235 IVAEEDPAKGKTEP
-250 RPGDGA
+250 
-256 SAGTSD
+256 
-262 AAAPSPRPA
+262 
-271 PGSRGGDEGDLVLS
+271 DLVLS
-285 SRYACTTC
+285 SRYACVAC
-293 GVSYDTPE
+293 GTSYDTPE

-319 LGDIYGIDPEKLVTE
+319 LGDIYGVDPAKLVVAPEKS
-334 PAKTLRKG
+334 LRKG
-342 AIGVLGTFRDMP
+342 ALAIVGGFRDMP
-354 RWLRRLLTGVAAHAE
+354 RWMRRLCNGVAAHAE

-374 PPGTLL
+374 APGTLL
-380 DTPWQELT
+380 DTPWQDLT
-388 AAQKRIWLDGT
+388 PQQRRIWLAGT
-399 GMEEIQLA
+399 GLEEIKLS
-407 WRRGRAERGAKT
+407 WKRGRAERGAKT
-419 KFEGLR
+419 KFEGLL

-435 KSGIVRRM
+435 KSGIIRRM
-443 LEKLMSVTPCHVC
+443 IEKYMSVTPCHVC
-456 QGARLS
+456 GGARLS

-470 TSRGQGWGRGTRT
+470 TSR
-483 PALSP
+483 S
-488 REREKGTTAPLPRE
+488 
-502 ESRGPCDATASH
+502 
-514 APSPRPSPKGRGRKP
+514 KGRRH
-529 VAPLPALSP
+529 A
-538 GNPDQNRELSLDA
+538 ELSLDA
-551 LCALPIADARAFLAD
+551 LCGLPIADARAFLAD

-573 RVIAVELMKEI
+573 AVIAAELLKEI
-584 NGRLAF
+584 RSRLAF
-590 LDQVGLGYLAL
+590 LDEVGLGYLAL

-647 LLGALEALRD
+647 LLAALEQLRD

-692 VAAGTPDDVARS
+692 VAAGTPSDVAASERS
-704 PRSVTGAFLAGR
+704 LTGAFLAGR
-716 DGIPVPKQRRQPRGS
+716 DSIPLPAVRRKPTGK
-731 SLVLKGVRH
+731 SLVLEGVTH
-740 NNLRNVDVEIP
+740 NNLQAVDVEIP

-783 SEAANP
+783 SEAATP
-789 GAFDALHGADA
+789 GAFTAIHGADA
-800 LDKVIVI
+800 IDKVIVI

-830 RALFT
+830 RDLFT

-878 WMTCEVCGGARFAK
+878 WVPCETCGGARFAK
-892 DTLEVRWKGKNVAE
+892 DTLEVRWKGKNVTE
-906 LLTMEIGEALD
+906 LLNMEIGDALEV
-917 LFADAPDIARKL
+917 FADAPDIARKL

-1024 PEGGAGGGRIV
+1024 PEGGGGGGRIV
-1035 ATGTPEQVAKVKAS
+1035 ATGTPEKIAKVKAS
-1049 HTARALGPILAAGR
+1049 HTGRALGPVLAAAKD
-1063 TASRPARKPAV
+1063 TAAKKPAARKSAS
-1074 RRKAAADPA
+1074 RRKAGADPA
-1083 AAVQQMLATVTKSS
+1083 AAVAAMLDAVAKTSI
-1097 RDPGPPAI
+1097 DPGPPNI
-1105 TIRGAALHNLKH
+1105 TIRGAALHNLKK
-1117 VDLDVPRGALTV
+1117 VDADIPRGAMTV

-1189 GGTGTPRSTV
+1189 ATGATPRSTV
-1199 GTLTEMYDHFRVLA
+1199 GTLTEMYDFFRVLA
-1213 ARLGTMHCPG
+1213 ARLGLMHCPD
-1223 CGTPVGAQS
+1223 CSTPVGAQS
-1232 VDQTVERLF
+1232 VDQTVERLLA
-1241 EHGAGARLLLLA
+1241 HGPGTRLLLLA
-1253 PTELKVGQTPEA
+1253 PTELRVGQSPEA
-1265 LFAAL
+1265 FFAAL
-1270 QAAGHVRVRIDGRTV
+1270 RAAGHVRVRIDGRTV
-1285 RLDDKPVVDRKRKSR
+1285 RLDENPTLDRKRSSR
-1300 LEIVIDRVTVSPADR
+1300 IEIVIDRVTADGKDR
-1315 SRLAQSVEAAFA
+1315 SRLAQSVEAAFD
-1327 AGNGTMLVARAVD
+1327 AGGGTMLVARALD
-1340 GADEPDWPVEVHS
+1340 GHDGKPLDEPDWPVEVHS

-1358 PTCGRGF
+1358 PECGRGF

-1399 VRDSALSLGDGALD
+1399 VRDPALSLAAGALD
-1413 LWPTLQGPAGRQ
+1413 LWPSLQAPAHGTSLGRA
-1425 MGRLMLEALCRV
+1425 MLEALCAA
-1437 TGLPLDVPLA
+1437 TGLPSDVPLA

-1452 QLRVLFEG
+1452 QQRVLFEG

-1468 PLPSGG
+1468 PRPAGVPGRG
-1474 PPTGRHPH
+1474 P
-1482 PGPLPEGE
+1482 
-1490 GEGKSLLAQTS
+1490 
-1501 EIPSPRRQTKGK
+1501 
-1513 PPISSPLPLGEGG
+1513 
-1526 RRPGEGASSPVWF
+1526 WF
-1539 SFQFQGLEAACE
+1539 SFQFKGLENACE

-1558 ALRGKVD
+1558 SLRGKVD

-1576 GGSRLADVAAA
+1576 GGSRLADVASA

-1600 MPLGRLQRELA
+1600 MPLGRLRDELA
-1611 AVELAA
+1611 RVTLSAA
-1617 DEKRIAGDLLR
+1617 DAKIAGDLLR
-1628 ELNAR
+1628 ELVSR
-1633 VAFLVDVGLE
+1633 VEFLVDVGLD
-1643 YLDLARPA
+1643 YLDMARPA

-1683 IGLHPRDTHRLVA
+1683 IGLHPRDTHRLIA
-1696 ALGKLR
+1696 ALQKLR
-1702 DLGNTVVVVEHDRDV
+1702 GLGNTIVVVEHDRDV

-1722 EAVDF
+1722 EALDF

-1740 HGPPAKL
+1740 HAAPARL
-1747 AEMKTSVTGP
+1747 ALDKASVTGP
-1757 YLADKRACDAVLA
+1757 YLAAKRACDEVVA
-1770 RKLERG
+1770 RKRERG
-1776 RRVPAGWIE
+1776 RRQPGQWLEI
-1785 VRGITHR
+1785 RGIRHR
-1792 TLRGVDARFPLGVL
+1792 TLRGLDVRFPLGVL
-1806 AAVTGPS
+1806 CAVTGPS

-1824 LWRAAARRLH
+1824 LWRAVARRLH

-1841 RHAAVKGLE
+1841 QHQAMKGLE

-1857 VDQEAIGLTPGSTP
+1857 VDQEAIGTTPGSTP

-1880 IRQLYAKVP
+1880 IRQLFAKVP
-1889 EARTR
+1889 ESRTR
-1894 GFAPR
+1894 GFTPR
-1899 TFSFNVAGGRCEA
+1899 TFSFNVDGGRCEA

-1933 EACKGRRYSAETLHA
+1933 EHCKGRRYASETLQA
-1948 KWHGKSIADVLEMS
+1948 RWHGKSIADVLEMS
-1962 VADAAAFFAPVPP
+1962 VVDAARFFEGVPQV
-1975 IARILATLVDVGL
+1975 ARILDTLVDVGL

-2038 EKLLHVL
+2038 EKLLKVL

-2056 VIEHNL
+2056 VVEHNL

-2070 VLDMGPEAGAGGGRI
+2070 VIDMGPEAGSGGGQI
-2085 VTEGPP
+2085 VVEGPP
-2091 EDLVIHARRWRQQAD
+2091 EDLVVHARRWRQEQC
-2106 RDGAGD
+2106 RQPGASAAAEPI
-2112 LLRSHTGEA
+2112 LRSHTGEA
-2121 LEAFTAAPP
+2121 LEAFTPGAARPEPSRVPRSSEGSP
-2130 TSPAAP
+2130 TSGPRGR
-2136 APASRRARARSRPG
+2136 SKRRAGTRFPTC

>member
-1 MHVPPIIVTGARE
+1 MQVPPIVVRGARE

-27 RLVCLSGVS
+27 RLVCMSGVS

-83 PAISIAQKSAGT
+83 PSISIAQKSAGT

-121 HCPTCDAVLEAQPRD
+121 HCPECDSVLEAQPRD
-136 QIVERIIAARA
+136 QIVERISAAKA
-147 GRPVMVLAPVVR
+147 GEQVIILAPLVR
-159 EAKGEHR
+159 DAKGEHR

-178 RARVDGSVCR
+178 RARVDGRIVR
-188 VEEPPA
+188 VEEPPP
-194 LEKQLKHTIDVVVDR
+194 LEKLLKHSIDVVIDR
-209 LIPSEDTRSRLAE
+209 LVPGDASRSRLAE

-235 IVAAEPARDGGQAGR
+235 IVAVE
-250 RPGDGA
+250 DGA
-256 SAGTSD
+256 
-262 AAAPSPRPA
+262 
-271 PGSRGGDEGDLVLS
+271 DLILS
-285 SRYACTTC
+285 SKYACVKC
-293 GVSYDTPE
+293 GVSYSTPE

-310 QGACPACDG
+310 QGACPTCDG
-319 LGDIYGIDPEKLVTE
+319 LGDIYGIDPAKLVTDPE
-334 PAKTLRKG
+334 KSLKKG
-342 AIGVLGTFRDMP
+342 CMGVLGTFRDMP
-354 RWLRRLLTGVAAHAE
+354 RWMRRLFTAVAAHAE

-374 PPGTLL
+374 KPGTLL
-380 DTPWQELT
+380 ETPWKDLT
-388 AAQKRIWLDGT
+388 PAQRKIWLNGT
-399 GMEEIQLA
+399 GLDEIKMA
-407 WRRGRAERGAKT
+407 WKRGRAERGAKT
-419 KFEGLR
+419 KFEGICP
-425 ALLANRWRNA
+425 LLTNRWRNA
-435 KSGIVRRM
+435 KSGIMRRM
-443 LEKLMSVTPCHVC
+443 LEKLMSVTPCHDC

-470 TSRGQGWGRGTRT
+470 KTRNRKANRFVQSR
-483 PALSP
+483 
-488 REREKGTTAPLPRE
+488 PL
-502 ESRGPCDATASH
+502 
-514 APSPRPSPKGRGRKP
+514 RPEADPD
-529 VAPLPALSP
+529 PLAEQAVYKQAVY
-538 GNPDQNRELSLDA
+538 DLSLDR

-566 LALDGTQ
+566 LELDATQAL
-573 RVIAVELMKEI
+573 IAVELMKEI
-584 NGRLAF
+584 RSRLAF

-692 VAAGTPDDVARS
+692 VAAGTPDDVAAS
-704 PRSVTGAFLAGR
+704 PRSITGAFLAGR
-716 DGIPVPKQRRQPRGS
+716 DAIDVPAERRKPAGKTLR
-731 SLVLKGVRH
+731 LEGVRH
-740 NNLRNVDVEIP
+740 NNLKSVDVEIP
-751 LGLLVCVTGVSG
+751 LGLFVCVTGVSG
-763 SGKSSLVGD
+763 SGKSSLVSD
-772 VLEPELRRRLG
+772 VLEPELRRLLG
-783 SEAANP
+783 SEAAVP
-789 GAFDALHGADA
+789 GEFDTIKGADA

-830 RALFT
+830 RNLFT
-835 MLPEAKKRGWKAG
+835 VLPDSKKRGWKAG

-858 CEACEGNGSVR
+858 CEACEGNGSTR

-878 WMTCEVCGGARFAK
+878 WVTCEVCGGARFAK

-906 LLTMEIGEALD
+906 LLNMEIGDAREI
-917 LFADAPDIARKL
+917 FAEAPDISRKL
-929 QTLHDVGLDYLHL
+929 ETLCDVGLDYLHL

-986 VRQLL
+986 VRQLI
-991 TVLERLVDAGNT
+991 TVLERLVAAGNT

-1024 PEGGAGGGRIV
+1024 PEGGAGGGEIIV
-1035 ATGTPEQVAKVKAS
+1035 EGTPEQVAKCKRS
-1049 HTARALGPILAAGR
+1049 ETGKALGPVLEAGKGKKK
-1063 TASRPARKPAV
+1063 ARKTRKPGAPATSAATE
-1074 RRKAAADPA
+1074 KALLEKIAK
-1083 AAVQQMLATVTKSS
+1083 TS

-1105 TIRGAALHNLKH
+1105 MVRGAAQHNLKH
-1117 VDLDVPRGALTV
+1117 VDADIPRGAMTV

-1179 LAPAVAIEQR
+1179 LSPAVAIEQR
-1189 GGTGTPRSTV
+1189 GSGSTPRSTV
-1199 GTLTEMYDHFRVLA
+1199 GTLTEMYDYFRVLA
-1213 ARLGTMHCPG
+1213 ARLGVMHCPD
-1223 CGTPVGAQS
+1223 CSTPVGAQS
-1232 VDQTVERLF
+1232 VDQTVERLL
-1241 EHGAGARLLLLA
+1241 EHAPETRLLLLA
-1253 PTELKVGQTPEA
+1253 PTELRVGQSPESF
-1265 LFAAL
+1265 FAAL
-1270 QAAGHVRVRIDGRTV
+1270 KAAGYARVRIDGRTL
-1285 RLDDKPVVDRKRKSR
+1285 RLDENPALDRKRKSR
-1300 LEIVIDRVTVSPADR
+1300 IEIVIDRVSANAAER
-1315 SRLAQSVEAAFA
+1315 SRLAQSVEAAFD

-1358 PTCGRGF
+1358 PSCGRGF

-1388 GTRTGVDRKAL
+1388 GTRTGVEHGSL
-1399 VRDSALSLGDGALD
+1399 VRDASLSLGEGALD
-1413 LWPTLQGPAGRQ
+1413 LWPSLDRKDCGQVSRA
-1425 MGRLMLEALCRV
+1425 MLEALCKA
-1437 TGLPLDVPLA
+1437 TGLPIDVPLA
-1447 DLSGL
+1447 ELSGL
-1452 QLRVLFEG
+1452 QQRVLFEG
-1460 TGEKWIDV
+1460 TGEKWIEV
-1468 PLPSGG
+1468 PRPTPSPTKARSASEVHP
-1474 PPTGRHPH
+1474 PPTP
-1482 PGPLPEGE
+1482 
-1490 GEGKSLLAQTS
+1490 
-1501 EIPSPRRQTKGK
+1501 
-1513 PPISSPLPLGEGG
+1513 
-1526 RRPGEGASSPVWF
+1526 WF
-1539 SFQFQGLEAACE
+1539 SFQFKGLENACE
-1551 EAARLVA
+1551 EAARLVV

-1565 AVMDEVPCSEC
+1565 AVMGEVPCSEC
-1576 GGSRLADVAAA
+1576 GGSRLADVASA
-1587 VTLWGRPLDVWCR
+1587 VTLWGRGLDVWCR
-1600 MPLGRLQRELA
+1600 MPLGKLQKEL
-1611 AVELAA
+1611 ETISLSEP
-1617 DEKRIAGDLLR
+1617 EKKIAGDLLR
-1628 ELNAR
+1628 ELEAR
-1633 VAFLVDVGLE
+1633 VNFLVDVGLE
-1643 YLDLARPA
+1643 YLDMDRPA

-1683 IGLHPRDTHRLVA
+1683 IGLHPRDTHKLIR

-1702 DLGNTVVVVEHDRDV
+1702 DLGNTLVVVEHDRDV
-1717 VAAAD
+1717 VNAAD
-1722 EAVDF
+1722 HALDF

-1740 HGPPAKL
+1740 HAAPKKLESAKQ
-1747 AEMKTSVTGP
+1747 SVTGP
-1757 YLADKRACDAVLA
+1757 YLKRRRACDAVME
-1770 RKLERG
+1770 RKAKHG
-1776 RRVPAGWIE
+1776 RREPQGWLEI
-1785 VRGITHR
+1785 RGIRHR
-1792 TLRGVDARFPLGVL
+1792 TLKNIDARFPLGVL
-1806 AAVTGPS
+1806 TAVTGPS

-1824 LWRAAARRLH
+1824 LWRSLARRLH

-1841 RHAAVKGLE
+1841 QHDAVKGLE
-1850 AIDRVIL
+1850 KIDKVIL
-1857 VDQEAIGLTPGSTP
+1857 VDQESIGSTPGSTP

-1880 IRQLYAKVP
+1880 IRQLFAKVP
-1889 EARTR
+1889 ESRTR
-1894 GFAPR
+1894 GFTPR
-1899 TFSFNVAGGRCEA
+1899 TFSFNVPGGRCEA

-1962 VADAAAFFAPVPP
+1962 VADAAQFFETAPQ
-1975 IARILATLVDVGL
+1975 IARILGTLVDVGL
-1988 GYVTLGQPAPQ
+1988 GYITLGQPAPQ

-2056 VIEHNL
+2056 VVEHNL

-2070 VLDMGPEAGAGGGRI
+2070 VIDMGPEAGEAGGRI
-2085 VTEGPP
+2085 VCEGPP
-2091 EDLVIHARRWRQQAD
+2091 EDLVIHAQNVQTSSPSSAP
-2106 RDGAGD
+2106 
-2112 LLRSHTGEA
+2112 LRSHTGEA
-2121 LEAFTAAPP
+2121 LATFSTP
-2130 TSPAAP
+2130 
-2136 APASRRARARSRPG
+2136 R

>member
-1 MHVPPIIVTGARE
+1 MHVPPIVVRGARE

-19 VTVGLPRG
+19 VTVALPRG
-27 RLVCLSGVS
+27 RLVCLTGVS

-75 VDSVTGLS
+75 VDAVTGLS
-83 PAISIAQKSAGT
+83 PSISIAQKSAGT

-108 DFLRVLYARVGTA
+108 DFLRVLFARVGTA
-121 HCPTCDAVLEAQPRD
+121 HCPECDAVLEAQPRD
-136 QIVERIIAARA
+136 QIVERILAQRA
-147 GRPVMVLAPVVR
+147 DERVLVLAPLMR
-159 EAKGEHR
+159 DQKGEHR

-178 RARVDGSVCR
+178 RARVDGRIVR
-188 VEEPPA
+188 VEDPPP
-194 LEKQLKHTIDVVVDR
+194 LEKQFKHSIDVVIDR
-209 LIPSEDTRSRLAE
+209 LVANAAGRSRLAE
-222 AVELALRTGGGQV
+222 AVDLALRTGGGQV
-235 IVAAEPARDGGQAGR
+235 IVAADPPQER
-250 RPGDGA
+250 A
-256 SAGTSD
+256 SAD
-262 AAAPSPRPA
+262 APAPSPRPS
-271 PGSRGGDEGDLVLS
+271 PKGRGSESGDLVLS
-285 SRYACTTC
+285 SRYACVAC
-293 GVSYDTPE
+293 GVSYSTPE

-310 QGACPACDG
+310 TGACPVCDG
-319 LGDIYGIDPEKLVTE
+319 LGDIYGIDPEKLVTD
-334 PAKTLRKG
+334 PTKSLKKG
-342 AIGVLGTFRDMP
+342 CMGVLGTFRDMP
-354 RWLRRLLTGVAAHAE
+354 RWMRRLFTGVAAHAE

-374 PPGTLL
+374 TPGTLL
-380 DTPWQELT
+380 ETPWEKLT
-388 AAQKRIWLDGT
+388 PAQRKIWLSGT
-399 GMEEIQLA
+399 GVEEIKLA
-407 WRRGRAERGAKT
+407 WKRGRAERGAKT
-419 KFEGLR
+419 KFEGIL
-425 ALLANRWRNA
+425 ALLAAKWRNA
-435 KSGIVRRM
+435 KSGIIRRM
-443 LEKLMSVTPCHVC
+443 LEKLMRVTPCHAC

-470 TSRGQGWGRGTRT
+470 TSRSVLGLEARVAASDRR
-483 PALSP
+483 SP
-488 REREKGTTAPLPRE
+488 
-502 ESRGPCDATASH
+502 SRGGQD
-514 APSPRPSPKGRGRKP
+514 GRGRRE
-529 VAPLPALSP
+529 A
-538 GNPDQNRELSLDA
+538 ELSLDA
-551 LCALPIADARAFLAD
+551 LCALPIADARQFLSD
-566 LALDGTQ
+566 LVLDGTQ
-573 RVIAVELMKEI
+573 ALIATELLKEI
-584 NGRLAF
+584 RSRLEF

-657 KGNTVVVVEHDED
+657 KGNTVVVVEHDEE

-692 VAAGTPDDVARS
+692 VAAGTPADVAASDRS
-704 PRSVTGAFLAGR
+704 LTGAFLAGR
-716 DGIPVPKQRRQPRGS
+716 EAIEVPEKRRKPSGQT
-731 SLVLKGVRH
+731 LKLSGVRH
-740 NNLRNVDVEIP
+740 NNLKGIDVEIP

-772 VLEPELRRRLG
+772 VLEPQLRRLLG
-783 SEAANP
+783 SEAAVP
-789 GAFDALHGADA
+789 GEFDAIAGADQ

-858 CEACEGNGSVR
+858 CEACEGNGSTR

-878 WMTCEVCGGARFAK
+878 WVTCDVCDGARFAK

-906 LLTMEIGEALD
+906 LLNMEIGDALE

-991 TVLERLVDAGNT
+991 AVLERLVEAGNT

-1035 ATGTPEQVAKVKAS
+1035 AEGTPEQVAKVKAS
-1049 HTARALGPILAAGR
+1049 CTGKALVPILCGASVSLADRGR
-1063 TASRPARKPAV
+1063 SNRRSTRQRKKPV
-1074 RRKAAADPA
+1074 DAAALMA
-1083 AAVQQMLATVTKSS
+1083 QVEKAS

-1105 TIRGAALHNLKH
+1105 MVRGAAQHNLKQ
-1117 VDLDVPRGALTV
+1117 VDADIPRGAMTV

-1167 QVPKPLFEKIEG
+1167 QVPKPVFERIEG
-1179 LAPAVAIEQR
+1179 LSPAVAIEQR
-1189 GGTGTPRSTV
+1189 SSGSTPRSTV
-1199 GTLTEMYDHFRVLA
+1199 GTLTEMYDYFRVLA
-1213 ARLGTMHCPG
+1213 ARLGAMHCPD
-1223 CGTPVGAQS
+1223 CGLEVGAQS
-1232 VDQTVERLF
+1232 VDETVGRLL
-1241 EHGAGARLLLLA
+1241 ECPSGTRMLLLA
-1253 PTELKVGQTPEA
+1253 PVELRVGQTPES
-1265 LFAAL
+1265 LFASL
-1270 QAAGHVRVRIDGRTV
+1270 RAAGYVRVRIDGQTV
-1285 RLDDKPVVDRKRKSR
+1285 HLDEKPSLDRKRKNR
-1300 LEIVIDRVTVSPADR
+1300 IEIVIDRVTANPAER
-1315 SRLAQSVEAAFA
+1315 SRLAQSVEAAFD
-1327 AGNGTMLVARAVD
+1327 AGAGTMLVARVAD
-1340 GADEPDWPVEVHS
+1340 GPDEKPLPEPDWPVEVMS

-1358 PTCGRGF
+1358 RSCGRGF

-1381 CPSCDGL
+1381 CPACDGL
-1388 GTRTGVDRKAL
+1388 GTRTGVDHAAL
-1399 VRDSALSLGDGALD
+1399 VRDATKSLAEGALD
-1413 LWPTLQGPAGRQ
+1413 LWPSLDRKDCGVTSRA
-1425 MGRLMLEALCRV
+1425 MLEALCAA
-1437 TGLPLDVPLA
+1437 TGLPADVPLA

-1452 QLRVLFEG
+1452 QQRVLFEG
-1460 TGEKWIDV
+1460 TGEKWIEV
-1468 PLPSGG
+1468 PRPAVGDARGVPRKEARGVSREDA
-1474 PPTGRHPH
+1474 PP
-1482 PGPLPEGE
+1482 
-1490 GEGKSLLAQTS
+1490 
-1501 EIPSPRRQTKGK
+1501 
-1513 PPISSPLPLGEGG
+1513 
-1526 RRPGEGASSPVWF
+1526 WF
-1539 SFQFQGLEAACE
+1539 AFQFKGLENACE
-1551 EAARLVA
+1551 EAARLVVG
-1558 ALRGKVD
+1558 LRSKVD
-1565 AVMDEVPCSEC
+1565 AVMGEVPCSDC
-1576 GGSRLADVAAA
+1576 GGSRLAEEASA
-1587 VTLWGRPLDVWCR
+1587 VTLWGRSLDVWCR
-1600 MPLGRLQRELA
+1600 MPLGRLQQELA
-1611 AVELAA
+1611 AIEISEA
-1617 DEKRIAGDLLR
+1617 DKKIAGDLLR
-1628 ELNAR
+1628 ELVSR
-1633 VAFLVDVGLE
+1633 VNFLVDVGLD
-1643 YLDLARPA
+1643 YLDMARPA

-1683 IGLHPRDTHRLVA
+1683 IGLHPRDTHRLIRA
-1696 ALGKLR
+1696 MGKLR
-1702 DLGNTVVVVEHDRDV
+1702 DLGNTLVVVEHDRDV
-1717 VAAAD
+1717 VNAAD
-1722 EAVDF
+1722 HALDF

-1732 REGGTIVA
+1732 REGGMIVA
-1740 HGPPAKL
+1740 HAAPTKL
-1747 AEMKTSVTGP
+1747 ATMKASVTGP
-1757 YLADKRACDAVLA
+1757 YLKKRRACDAVLEKK
-1770 RKLERG
+1770 RLTG
-1776 RRVPAGWIE
+1776 RRVPEQWLEI
-1785 VRGITHR
+1785 RGIRHR
-1792 TLRGVDARFPLGVL
+1792 TLKGLDARFPLGVL
-1806 AAVTGPS
+1806 TAVTGPS

-1824 LWRAAARRLH
+1824 LWRALARRLH

-1841 RHAAVKGLE
+1841 QHDAVKGLDQ
-1850 AIDRVIL
+1850 IDKVIL
-1857 VDQEAIGLTPGSTP
+1857 VDQESIGSTPGSTP

-1880 IRQLYAKVP
+1880 IRQLYAKMP
-1889 EARTR
+1889 ESRTR
-1894 GFAPR
+1894 GFTPR
-1899 TFSFNVAGGRCEA
+1899 TFSFNVDGGRCEA

-1925 LPDVWVEC
+1925 LPDVWVQC
-1933 EACKGRRYSAETLHA
+1933 EACKGRRYSSETLHA

-1962 VADAAAFFAPVPP
+1962 VADAHQFFETAPQ
-1975 IARILATLVDVGL
+1975 IARILGTLVDVGL

-2008 KLSRELAKPGTGSTL
+2008 KLSRELAKPGTGKTL

-2056 VIEHNL
+2056 VVEHNL
-2062 EVIQAADW
+2062 EVIEAADW
-2070 VLDMGPEAGAGGGRI
+2070 VIDMGPEAGDGGGRI
-2085 VTEGPP
+2085 VAEGPP
-2091 EDLVIHARRWRQQAD
+2091 EDIVIHARRERASVSTKIVPT
-2106 RDGAGD
+2106 AGD
-2112 LLRSHTGEA
+2112 PLRSHTGEA
-2121 LEAFTAAPP
+2121 LTAFV
-2130 TSPAAP
+2130 
-2136 APASRRARARSRPG
+2136 

>member
-1 MHVPPIIVTGARE
+1 MHVPPIVVRGARE

-83 PAISIAQKSAGT
+83 PSISIAQKSAGT

-121 HCPTCDAVLEAQPRD
+121 HCPECDSVLEAQPRD
-136 QIVERIIAARA
+136 QIVERILAAKQGER
-147 GRPVMVLAPVVR
+147 VLVLAPLVR
-159 EAKGEHR
+159 DAKGEHR

-178 RARVDGSVCR
+178 RARVDGRIVR
-188 VEEPPA
+188 VEDPPP
-194 LEKQLKHTIDVVVDR
+194 LEKLLKHTIDVVVDR
-209 LIPSEDTRSRLAE
+209 LVPGDGSRSRLAE

-235 IVAAEPARDGGQAGR
+235 IVAADGGSDKTESDR
-250 RPGDGA
+250 GD
-256 SAGTSD
+256 D
-262 AAAPSPRPA
+262 MI
-271 PGSRGGDEGDLVLS
+271 LS
-285 SRYACTTC
+285 SRYACVAC
-293 GVSYDTPE
+293 GVSYSTPE

-310 QGACPACDG
+310 TGACPTCDG
-319 LGDIYGIDPEKLVTE
+319 LGDIYGIDPAKLVTDPE
-334 PAKTLRKG
+334 KSLRKG
-342 AIGVLGTFRDMP
+342 CMGVLGTFRDMP
-354 RWLRRLLTGVAAHAE
+354 RWMRRLFTGVAAHAE
-369 AKKKL
+369 AKRKFK
-374 PPGTLL
+374 PGTLL
-380 DTPWQELT
+380 DTPWQKLT
-388 AAQKRIWLDGT
+388 PLQKKIWLSGT
-399 GMEEIQLA
+399 GVEEITIA
-407 WRRGRAERGAKT
+407 WKRGRAERGGKT
-419 KFEGLR
+419 KFEGIL
-425 ALLANRWRNA
+425 AMLANRWRNA
-435 KSGIVRRM
+435 KSGIMRRM
-443 LEKLMSVTPCHVC
+443 LEKLMSITPCHDC
-456 QGARLS
+456 GGARLS
-462 PQARAVRI
+462 RQARAVRI
-470 TSRGQGWGRGTRT
+470 RSKSKTWLAGAGTKARRG
-483 PALSP
+483 A
-488 REREKGTTAPLPRE
+488 A
-502 ESRGPCDATASH
+502 A
-514 APSPRPSPKGRGRKP
+514 
-529 VAPLPALSP
+529 
-538 GNPDQNRELSLDA
+538 ELSLDA
-551 LCALPIADARAFLAD
+551 LCGLPIADARAFLSE
-566 LALDGTQ
+566 LVLDGTQ
-573 RVIAVELMKEI
+573 TLIAVELMKEI
-584 NGRLAF
+584 SSRLSF

-692 VAAGTPDDVARS
+692 VAAGTPDDISKSDRS
-704 PRSVTGAFLAGR
+704 LTGAFLSGR
-716 DGIPVPKQRRQPRGS
+716 DAIEVPQKRRKPSGKTLR
-731 SLVLKGVRH
+731 LEGVRH
-740 NNLRNVDVEIP
+740 NNLKGIDVEIP
-751 LGLLVCVTGVSG
+751 LGLFVCVTGVSG

-772 VLEPELRRRLG
+772 VLEPELRRLLG
-783 SEAANP
+783 SELATP
-789 GAFDALHGADA
+789 GDFDAIKGADE

-830 RALFT
+830 RTLLT
-835 MLPEAKKRGWKAG
+835 MLPDSKKRGWKAG

-858 CEACEGNGSVR
+858 CEACEGNGSTR

-878 WMTCEVCGGARFAK
+878 WVACDVCGGARFAK
-892 DTLEVRWKGKNVAE
+892 DTLEIRWKGKNVAE
-906 LLTMEIGEALD
+906 LLNMEIGEALE

-929 QTLHDVGLDYLHL
+929 QTLCDVGLDYLHL

-991 TVLERLVDAGNT
+991 TVLERLVEAGNT

-1017 DWVIDLG
+1017 DWVLDLG

-1035 ATGTPEQVAKVKAS
+1035 AAGTPEQVARVKAS
-1049 HTARALGPILAAGR
+1049 QTGKALAPVLAAAKDR
-1063 TASRPARKPAV
+1063 AAAPRPRPAV
-1074 RRKAAADPA
+1074 RRRRVADPA
-1083 AAVQQMLATVTKSS
+1083 AAIEKTLDLVAKSS
-1097 RDPGPPAI
+1097 RDPGPPQI
-1105 TIRGAALHNLKH
+1105 LVRGAAQHNLRQ
-1117 VDLDVPRGALTV
+1117 VDADIPRGAMTV

-1167 QVPKPLFEKIEG
+1167 QVPKPVFERIEG
-1179 LAPAVAIEQR
+1179 LSPAVAIEQR
-1189 GGTGTPRSTV
+1189 SSGSTPRSTV
-1199 GTLTEMYDHFRVLA
+1199 GTLTEMYDYFRVLA
-1213 ARLGTMHCPG
+1213 ARLGLMHCPD
-1223 CGTPVGAQS
+1223 CSTPVGAQS
-1232 VDQTVERLF
+1232 VDQTVERLL
-1241 EHGAGARLLLLA
+1241 EYPAGSRLLLLA
-1253 PTELKVGQTPEA
+1253 PAEIRVGQSPEA
-1265 LFAAL
+1265 FFAGL
-1270 QAAGHVRVRIDGRTV
+1270 RAAGYVRVRIDGQTV
-1285 RLDDKPVVDRKRKSR
+1285 QLDATPTLDRKRKSR
-1300 LEIVIDRVTVSPADR
+1300 IEIVIDRVTANPAER
-1315 SRLAQSVEAAFA
+1315 SRLAQSVEAAFE
-1327 AGNGTMLVARAVD
+1327 AGGGTMLVARAID
-1340 GADEPDWPVEVHS
+1340 GHDGRPLAEPDWPVEVHS

-1358 PTCGRGF
+1358 PSCGRGF

-1388 GTRTGVDRKAL
+1388 GTRTGVEHRSL
-1399 VRDSALSLGDGALD
+1399 VRDPSLSLGDGALD
-1413 LWPTLQGPAGRQ
+1413 LWPSLDRKDCGVMSRQ
-1425 MGRLMLEALCRV
+1425 MLEALCRA
-1437 TGLPLDVPLA
+1437 TGLPIDRPLA

-1452 QLRVLFEG
+1452 QQRVLFEG
-1460 TGEKWIDV
+1460 TGERWIEV
-1468 PLPSGG
+1468 SRPKGVAGKG
-1474 PPTGRHPH
+1474 P
-1482 PGPLPEGE
+1482 
-1490 GEGKSLLAQTS
+1490 
-1501 EIPSPRRQTKGK
+1501 
-1513 PPISSPLPLGEGG
+1513 
-1526 RRPGEGASSPVWF
+1526 WF
-1539 SFQFQGLEAACE
+1539 SFQFKGLENACE
-1551 EAARLVA
+1551 EAARLVVG
-1558 ALRGKVD
+1558 LRGKVD
-1565 AVMDEVPCSEC
+1565 AVMGEVPCSEC
-1576 GGSRLADVAAA
+1576 GGSRLADVASAI
-1587 VTLWGRPLDVWCR
+1587 TLWGRSLDVWCR
-1600 MPLGRLQRELA
+1600 MPLGRLQQELA
-1611 AVELAA
+1611 AVSLSDAER
-1617 DEKRIAGDLLR
+1617 KIAGDLLR
-1628 ELNAR
+1628 ELVSR
-1633 VAFLVDVGLE
+1633 VNFLVDVGLE
-1643 YLDLARPA
+1643 YLDMARPA

-1683 IGLHPRDTHRLVA
+1683 IGLHPRDTHKLIR

-1702 DLGNTVVVVEHDRDV
+1702 DLGNTLVVVEHDRDV
-1717 VAAAD
+1717 VNSAD
-1722 EAVDF
+1722 HALDF

-1732 REGGTIVA
+1732 REGGRIVA
-1740 HGPPAKL
+1740 HAQPAKL
-1747 AEMKTSVTGP
+1747 EATKQSVTGP
-1757 YLADKRACDAVLA
+1757 YLGRRRACDAVLA
-1770 RKLERG
+1770 RKEKQG
-1776 RRVPAGWIE
+1776 RREPKQWLEI
-1785 VRGITHR
+1785 RGIRHR
-1792 TLRGVDARFPLGVL
+1792 TLKNIDVRFPVGLL
-1806 AAVTGPS
+1806 TAVTGPS

-1824 LWRAAARRLH
+1824 LWRALARRLH

-1841 RHAAVKGLE
+1841 QHDALKGLDL
-1850 AIDRVIL
+1850 IDKVIL
-1857 VDQEAIGLTPGSTP
+1857 VDQESIGSTPGSTP

-1880 IRQLYAKVP
+1880 IRQLFSKVP

-1894 GFAPR
+1894 GFTPR

-1933 EACKGRRYSAETLHA
+1933 EACKGRRYSSETLHA

-1962 VADAAAFFAPVPP
+1962 VAEAAQFFDTVPA
-1975 IARILATLVDVGL
+1975 IARILGTLVDVGL
-1988 GYVTLGQPAPQ
+1988 GYITLGQPAPQ

-2045 ERLVDAGNTVL
+2045 ERLVEAGNTVL
-2056 VIEHNL
+2056 VVEHNL
-2062 EVIQAADW
+2062 EVIAAADW
-2070 VLDMGPEAGAGGGRI
+2070 VIDMGPEAGAGGGQI
-2085 VTEGPP
+2085 VCEGPP
-2091 EDLVIHARRWRQQAD
+2091 EDLVIHAGQTPEPH
-2106 RDGAGD
+2106 
-2112 LLRSHTGEA
+2112 LRSHTGEA
-2121 LEAFTAAPP
+2121 LRTFFG
-2130 TSPAAP
+2130 
-2136 APASRRARARSRPG
+2136 ASDPSQPSRPKTARSSTS

>member
-1 MHVPPIIVTGARE
+1 MDVSPIVVRGARE

-83 PAISIAQKSAGT
+83 PSISIAQKSAGT

-121 HCPTCDAVLEAQPRD
+121 HCPECDAVLEAQPRD
-136 QIVERIIAARA
+136 QMVERILAARG
-147 GRPVMVLAPVVR
+147 GRQVMILAPLVK

-178 RARVDGSVCR
+178 RARVDGRVCR
-188 VEEPPA
+188 VEDPPA
-194 LEKQLKHTIDVVVDR
+194 LEKLLKHTIDVVVDR
-209 LIPSEDTRSRLAE
+209 LVPEEATRSRVAE
-222 AVELALRTGGGQV
+222 AVELALRVGGGLV
-235 IVAAEPARDGGQAGR
+235 IVADDGDD
-250 RPGDGA
+250 PD
-256 SAGTSD
+256 
-262 AAAPSPRPA
+262 
-271 PGSRGGDEGDLVLS
+271 DLILS
-285 SRYACTTC
+285 SRYACVAC
-293 GVSYDTPE
+293 GVSYATPE

-310 QGACPACDG
+310 QGACPTCDG
-319 LGDIYGIDPEKLVTE
+319 LGDIYGIDPAKLVTDPE
-334 PAKTLRKG
+334 KSLKKG
-342 AIGVLGTFRDMP
+342 CMGVLGTFRDMP
-354 RWLRRLLTGVAAHAE
+354 RWLRRLLNGVAAHAE
-369 AKKKL
+369 KKRKW
-374 PPGTLL
+374 PAGTLL
-380 DTPWQELT
+380 ETPWQDLS
-388 AAQKRIWLDGT
+388 ALQKKIWLNGT
-399 GMEEIQLA
+399 GIDEIA
-407 WRRGRAERGAKT
+407 VSWKRGRAERGART
-419 KFEGLR
+419 KFEGL
-425 ALLANRWRNA
+425 LAMLAARWRNA
-435 KSGIVRRM
+435 KSGIMRRM
-443 LEKLMSVTPCHVC
+443 LEKLMSITPCHDC

-462 PQARAVRI
+462 RQSRAVRI
-470 TSRGQGWGRGTRT
+470 TSRARGWRDDGGRG
-483 PALSP
+483 
-488 REREKGTTAPLPRE
+488 E
-502 ESRGPCDATASH
+502 AS
-514 APSPRPSPKGRGRKP
+514 
-529 VAPLPALSP
+529 
-538 GNPDQNRELSLDA
+538 LSLDR
-551 LCALPIADARAFLAD
+551 LCSLPIAAARAFLSD
-566 LALDGTQ
+566 LVLDDTQ
-573 RVIAVELMKEI
+573 AIIATELLKEI
-584 NGRLAF
+584 RSRLEF

-627 GVLYVLDEPSIGLHP
+627 GVLYVLDEPSIGLHA
-642 RDNVK
+642 RDNAK
-647 LLGALEALRD
+647 LLGALEQLRD

-692 VAAGTPDDVARS
+692 VAEGTPDDVAQSERS
-704 PRSVTGAFLAGR
+704 ITGSFLAGR
-716 DGIPVPKQRRQPRGS
+716 DAIEVPAKRRQPSQTSIR
-731 SLVLKGVRH
+731 LRGVRH
-740 NNLRNVDVEIP
+740 NNLRGVDVEIP
-751 LGLLVCVTGVSG
+751 LGLFVCVTGVSG

-783 SEAANP
+783 SEAAQP
-789 GAFDALHGADA
+789 GEFDAIEGTEQ

-830 RALFT
+830 RSLFT

-858 CEACEGNGSVR
+858 CEACEGNGSAR

-878 WMTCEVCGGARFAK
+878 WVTCEVCGGARFAK

-906 LLTMEIGEALD
+906 LLNMEIGEARE

-929 QTLHDVGLDYLHL
+929 ETLCDVGLDYLHL

-986 VRQLL
+986 VRQLI
-991 TVLERLVDAGNT
+991 TVLERLVAAGNT

-1024 PEGGAGGGRIV
+1024 PEGGSGGGEVV
-1035 ATGTPEQVAKVKAS
+1035 AEGTPEQIAKVKAS
-1049 HTARALGPILAAGR
+1049 HTGRALVPVLRAAKGRRAGR
-1063 TASRPARKPAV
+1063 QNRRPQGSAIAARE
-1074 RRKAAADPA
+1074 RQAAQSTLARVADI
-1083 AAVQQMLATVTKSS
+1083 S

-1105 TIRGAALHNLKH
+1105 MVRGAAQHNLKQ
-1117 VDLDVPRGALTV
+1117 VDADIPRGALTV

-1167 QVPKPLFEKIEG
+1167 QVPKPIFERIEG
-1179 LAPAVAIEQR
+1179 LSPAVAIEQR
-1189 GGTGTPRSTV
+1189 ATGSTPRSTV
-1199 GTLTEMYDHFRVLA
+1199 GTLTEMYDYFRVLA
-1213 ARLGTMHCPG
+1213 ARLGEMHCPD
-1223 CGTPVGAQS
+1223 CSTPVGAQS
-1232 VDQTVERLF
+1232 IDQTVERLF
-1241 EHGAGARLLLLA
+1241 AHDPGTRLLLLA
-1253 PTELKVGQTPEA
+1253 PVELRVGQAPEA
-1265 LFAAL
+1265 LFASL
-1270 QAAGHVRVRIDGRTV
+1270 RAAGYVRLRIDGQTV
-1285 RLDDKPVVDRKRKSR
+1285 HLDEKPTLDRKRKSR
-1300 LEIVIDRVTVSPADR
+1300 IEIVVDRLTVNPAER
-1315 SRLAQSVEAAFA
+1315 SRFAQSAEAAFD
-1327 AGNGTMLVARAVD
+1327 AGGGTMLVARAVA
-1340 GADEPDWPVEVHS
+1340 GRDEPDWPVEVHS
-1353 RRLAC
+1353 RKLAC
-1358 PTCGRGF
+1358 PSCGRGF

-1381 CPSCDGL
+1381 CASCDGL
-1388 GTRTGVDRKAL
+1388 GTRTGVEHASL
-1399 VRDSALSLGDGALD
+1399 VRDASRSLAEGSLD
-1413 LWPTLQGPAGRQ
+1413 LWPSLAAPVGRTL
-1425 MGRLMLEALCRV
+1425 LDALCKA
-1437 TGLPLDVPLA
+1437 TGLPGDVPLA
-1447 DLSGL
+1447 DLSGM
-1452 QLRVLFEG
+1452 QQRVLFEG
-1460 TGEKWIDV
+1460 TGEKWI
-1468 PLPSGG
+1468 
-1474 PPTGRHPH
+1474 
-1482 PGPLPEGE
+1482 E
-1490 GEGKSLLAQTS
+1490 A
-1501 EIPSPRRQTKGK
+1501 KGFAFRFK
-1513 PPISSPLPLGEGG
+1513 
-1526 RRPGEGASSPVWF
+1526 
-1539 SFQFQGLEAACE
+1539 GLENACE
-1551 EAARLVA
+1551 EAARLVVG
-1558 ALRGKVD
+1558 LRGKVD
-1565 AVMDEVPCSEC
+1565 AVMGEVPCSEC
-1576 GGSRLADVAAA
+1576 GGSRLADVASA
-1587 VTLWGRPLDVWCR
+1587 VTLWGRTLDVWCR
-1600 MPLGRLQRELA
+1600 MPLGRLQQELA
-1611 AVELAA
+1611 TISIDEA
-1617 DEKRIAGDLLR
+1617 DKKIAGDLLR
-1628 ELNAR
+1628 ELQSR
-1633 VAFLVDVGLE
+1633 VAFLVDVGLD
-1643 YLDLARPA
+1643 YLDMARPA

-1683 IGLHPRDTHRLVA
+1683 IGLHPRDTHRLIR

-1702 DLGNTVVVVEHDRDV
+1702 DLGNTLVVVEHDRDV
-1717 VAAAD
+1717 VSAAD
-1722 EAVDF
+1722 QALDF

-1732 REGGTIVA
+1732 REGGHIVA
-1740 HGPPAKL
+1740 QATPARL
-1747 AEMKTSVTGP
+1747 AATKRSVTGP
-1757 YLADKRACDAVLA
+1757 YLTARHACDAVLEKK
-1770 RKLERG
+1770 RLHG
-1776 RRVPAGWIE
+1776 RREPQGWLNI
-1785 VRGITHR
+1785 RGIRHR
-1792 TLRGVDARFPLGVL
+1792 TLKGVDARIPLGVL

-1824 LWRAAARRLH
+1824 LWRALARRLH

-1841 RHAAVKGLE
+1841 QHDAVHGLD
-1850 AIDRVIL
+1850 AIDKVIL
-1857 VDQEAIGLTPGSTP
+1857 VDQEAIGSTPGSTP

-1880 IRQLYAKVP
+1880 IRQLYAKTP

-1894 GFAPR
+1894 GFTQR
-1899 TFSFNVAGGRCEA
+1899 TFSFNVPGGRCEA

-1962 VADAAAFFAPVPP
+1962 VADAAQLFDTVPH
-1975 IARILATLVDVGL
+1975 IARILGTLVDVGL

-2008 KLSRELAKPGTGSTL
+2008 KLSRELAKPGTGRTL

-2056 VIEHNL
+2056 VVEHNL
-2062 EVIQAADW
+2062 EVIAAADW
-2070 VLDMGPEAGAGGGRI
+2070 VLDMGPEAGDGGGKI
-2085 VTEGPP
+2085 VCEGPP
-2091 EDLVIHARRWRQQAD
+2091 EDIVIHARRA
-2106 RDGAGD
+2106 AAAEFTK

-2121 LEAFTAAPP
+2121 LDAFGLVAAAGGHQPAKAPSIATTTAPRGR
-2130 TSPAAP
+2130 S
-2136 APASRRARARSRPG
+2136 SRRGATRSRSC